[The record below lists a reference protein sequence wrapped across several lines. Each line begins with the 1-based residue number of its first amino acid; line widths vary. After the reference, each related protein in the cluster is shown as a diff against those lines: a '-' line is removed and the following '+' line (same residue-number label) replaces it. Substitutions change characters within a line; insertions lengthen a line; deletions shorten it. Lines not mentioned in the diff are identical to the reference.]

1 MEKMSDNA
9 LNTENASLSN
19 AIFNKANNKKQ
30 NKIILKAS
38 AGTGKTYRLSLEYI
52 ANLIRGTNYK
62 NIVVMT
68 FTKKATAEIKERI
81 YDFLYQIAFEKYDWV
96 GLENSLKELYGFS
109 DGEIPKE
116 NLQNVYFEMIKNK
129 DEIRIYTIDGFTNRI
144 FKNTIAPFF
153 GVYSYETID
162 QEDDKF
168 YNDIL
173 IKIIGNSYY
182 FEKFKFVLDE
192 EKDRKN
198 ISTYV
203 KVVKSLL
210 FMQEKFLLAGDNYKE
225 ANLALKNNKVNTSF
239 TENLENIFE
248 NVKEIAKVKN
258 KDVTEI
264 LSIKFIETYK
274 KFEELNQNNFDNSFV
289 QNKKIELI
297 LDKSNDIFDKGNIWN
312 GGKTRGNDVKELL
325 EEIKEEQDILREK
338 LSNYIFEKE
347 VLPTDRKIKE
357 LAKIVFDIAEQ
368 TKLSTK
374 RFTHADISTYT
385 YKFIFNR
392 ELGFVKT
399 DNKNNNTVTEDFLE
413 LIGGQIDT
421 IMIDEFQDTS
431 ILQWKILQLLLSS
444 AKNIICVGDEKQS
457 IYNWRGGEK
466 ELFEK
471 LEKLIDGDVQNLE
484 KSYRSYK
491 QIIENVNKIFTN
503 YNENWKY
510 ANSSYRDDED
520 YQKGYFGYYFQE
532 RKARYSDDEE
542 KPEKAYEEMIRNLKD
557 GKIQNLGKS
566 CIICRGNKELSEITA
581 RLNEEK
587 IPFTLESNSSILDYR
602 AVKPLYKLIKF
613 FVYHNFIY
621 LLEFM
626 RSDLIGCLNEHVK
639 YLVENKDLIEK
650 YITKNNNFSEKN
662 LKNKNSFEDFVE
674 NLENFEEKEN
684 LREYK
689 NIDFL
694 ERNGLSFVK
703 TLEKIKELYKL
714 SVNLNDKYLK
724 ENFSKKIV
732 QTFDVTSFY
741 STNSDIKNIFQFF
754 NILKEF
760 DNLYEFVVHIEEE
773 KENLRQ
779 ISSSDENA
787 INLMTIHKS
796 KGLEFDTI
804 IYYRKGK
811 TAGNSFKTFETY
823 FDYDE
828 TFSNVTN
835 FLITFSKYAKNV
847 KQIKEYGIIAD
858 KNSQKEKME
867 EINADYVALT
877 RAKKNLLLYFE
888 AFVTKNGYSDD
899 LVNKLIDVYDENV
912 EFEIGKITETERKN
926 IENLKENILNDK
938 NKISNKILKTY
949 FSDDKFKIKKSSIT
963 LEKEFKRK
971 KGLAMHY
978 YFEHILTDV
987 ENDTKIAKSA
997 LLSRYGNM
1005 LGKKIVEEL
1014 IVRMDKFIGKNSDIY
1029 DKKYKVYTEFEIY
1042 DSEGRKRIID
1052 RINIDEEN
1060 KKIYIYDYK
1069 TGFEPETNEK
1079 YQEQINEYRNI
1090 LSEKISGN
1098 YEIDVKLLEV

>member
-1 MEKMSDNA
+1 MMKINNGNDN
-9 LNTENASLSN
+9 
-19 AIFNKANNKKQ
+19 KQ

-52 ANLIRGTNYK
+52 ANLIRGVNYK

-81 YDFLYQIAFEKYDWV
+81 YDFLYQIAFEKYDWI
-96 GLENSLKELYGFS
+96 GLEDSLKELYGFS
-109 DGEIPKE
+109 DSEILKR
-116 NLQNVYFEMIKNK
+116 NLQDIYFEMIKNK

-144 FKNTIAPFF
+144 FKNTIAPYF
-153 GVYSYETID
+153 GIYNYETID
-162 QEDDKF
+162 KEEDEF

-182 FEKFKFVLDE
+182 FEKFKFILNE

-203 KVVKSLL
+203 KIVKSLL
-210 FMQEKFLLAGDNYKE
+210 DMQEKFLLAGDNYKE
-225 ANLALKNNKVNTSF
+225 ANLILKNNKSSRSF
-239 TENLENIFE
+239 VENFENIFE
-248 NVKEIAKVKN
+248 NVKKIAEIKGK
-258 KDVTEI
+258 KVTEI
-264 LSIKFIETYK
+264 LNGKFTDIFK
-274 KFEELNQNNFDNSFV
+274 KFEELNQNNSDISIV

-297 LDKSNDIFDKGNIWN
+297 LEKSDDIFGTGNIWD
-312 GGKTRGNDVKELL
+312 GGKTRGKDVKELL
-325 EEIKEEQDILREK
+325 DEMKEEQDILREK
-338 LSNYIFEKE
+338 ISNYIFNEE

-357 LAKIVFDIAEQ
+357 LAKIIFDIAEQ

-374 RFTHADISTYT
+374 RFTHTDISTYT
-385 YKFIFNR
+385 YKFIFDK

-399 DNKNNNTVTEDFLE
+399 DNNNSNAVTEDFLE

-431 ILQWKILQLLLSS
+431 ILQWKILELLLSS

-466 ELFEK
+466 ELFEN
-471 LEKLIDGDVQNLE
+471 LENLIGGNVQNLE

-510 ANSSYRDDED
+510 INSLYRDDED
-520 YQKGYFGYYFQE
+520 YQRGYFGYYFQE
-532 RKARYSDDEE
+532 RKSRYNEDEE
-542 KPEKAYEEMIRNLKD
+542 KPEKAYEEMIRNLKE
-557 GKIQNLGKS
+557 GKIQNFGKS

-626 RSDLIGCLNEHVK
+626 RSDLIGCLNDHVK
-639 YLVENKDLIEK
+639 YLVENKELIEK
-650 YITKNNNFSEKN
+650 YITKNIKLPSKN
-662 LKNKNSFEDFVE
+662 LRSKNSFEYFVE
-674 NLENFEEKEN
+674 NLENFEKKEN
-684 LREYK
+684 LLEYK
-689 NIDFL
+689 NINFM
-694 ERNGLSFVK
+694 ERNGLSFSEI
-703 TLEKIKELYKL
+703 LEKIKELYKL
-714 SVNLNDKYLK
+714 SINLNDKYAK
-724 ENFSKKIV
+724 ENFSKKII
-732 QTFDVTSFY
+732 QDFGVTSFY

-760 DNLYEFVVHIEEE
+760 DNLYEFVVHIEDE
-773 KENLRQ
+773 KDDLKQ

-811 TAGNSFKTFETY
+811 TGGNNFKTFETY

-828 TFSNVTN
+828 NFTNVTN

-847 KQIKEYGIIAD
+847 KNIKEYGIIAE
-858 KNSQKEKME
+858 KNVQKEKME

-888 AFVTKNGYSDD
+888 AYITKNGYSDD
-899 LVNKLIDVYDENV
+899 LIKKLIDVYDENT
-912 EFEIGKITETERKN
+912 EFGIGEITETERKIVSN
-926 IENLKENILNDK
+926 SENLKENAKLDE
-938 NKISNKILKTY
+938 NKINNKILKTY

-978 YFEHILTDV
+978 YFEHILNDLETD
-987 ENDTKIAKSA
+987 KLIAKSA

-1014 IVRMDKFIGKNSDIY
+1014 IVRMEKFIEKNSDIY
-1029 DKKYKVYTEFEIY
+1029 NEKYKVYTEFEIY

-1079 YQEQINEYRNI
+1079 YQEQINEYRDI
-1090 LSEKISGN
+1090 LSKKVSAD

>member
-1 MEKMSDNA
+1 MMKINNVNDN
-9 LNTENASLSN
+9 
-19 AIFNKANNKKQ
+19 KQ

-52 ANLIRGTNYK
+52 ANLIRGVNYK

-81 YDFLYQIAFEKYDWV
+81 YDFLYQIAFEKYDWI
-96 GLENSLKELYGFS
+96 GLEESLKELYGFS
-109 DGEIPKE
+109 NSEILKE

-144 FKNTIAPFF
+144 FKNTITPYF
-153 GVYSYETID
+153 GIYNYETID
-162 QEDDKF
+162 KEEDEF

-173 IKIIGNSYY
+173 IKIIENSYY
-182 FEKFKFVLDE
+182 FEKFKFILNE

-203 KVVKSLL
+203 KIVKSLL
-210 FMQEKFLLAGDNYKE
+210 DMQEKFLLAGGNYKE
-225 ANLALKNNKVNTSF
+225 ANLILRNNKSSRNFV
-239 TENLENIFE
+239 ENFENIFE
-248 NVKEIAKVKN
+248 NVKKIAEIKGKTT
-258 KDVTEI
+258 TEI
-264 LSIKFIETYK
+264 LSVKFTDLFK
-274 KFEELNQNNFDNSFV
+274 KFEELNQDSFDTSSV

-297 LDKSNDIFDKGNIWN
+297 LEKSDDIFAKGNIWN
-312 GGKTRGNDVKELL
+312 GKKTGGKDAKDLL
-325 EEIKEEQDILREK
+325 DEMAEEQEILRGK
-338 LSNYIFEKE
+338 ISNYIFNEE
-347 VLPTDRKIKE
+347 VLPTDKKIKE
-357 LAKIVFDIAEQ
+357 LARIIFDIAEQ
-368 TKLSTK
+368 TKLNTK
-374 RFTHADISTYT
+374 RFTHTDISTYT
-385 YKFIFNR
+385 YKFIFDK

-399 DNKNNNTVTEDFLE
+399 DNNNSNAVTEDFLE

-431 ILQWKILQLLLSS
+431 ILQWKILELMLSS

-466 ELFEK
+466 ELFEN
-471 LEKLIDGDVQNLE
+471 LENLIGGNVQNLE

-510 ANSSYRDDED
+510 TNSLYRDDEE
-520 YQKGYFGYYFQE
+520 YQRGYFGYYFQE
-532 RKARYSDDEE
+532 RKSRYNEDEE
-542 KPEKAYEEMIRNLKD
+542 KPEKAYEEMIRNLKE
-557 GKIQNLGKS
+557 GKIQNFGKS
-566 CIICRGNKELSEITA
+566 CIICRGNRELAEITA

-587 IPFTLESNSSILDYR
+587 IPFTLESNSSIMDYR

-626 RSDLIGCLNEHVK
+626 RSDLIGCLNDHVK
-639 YLVENKDLIEK
+639 YLVENKELIEK
-650 YITKNNNFSEKN
+650 YITKNIKLSSKN
-662 LKNKNSFEDFVE
+662 LRSKNSFEYFVE
-674 NLENFEEKEN
+674 NLENFEKKEN
-684 LREYK
+684 LLEYK
-689 NIDFL
+689 NIDFM
-694 ERNGLSFVK
+694 ERNGLSFSEI
-703 TLEKIKELYKL
+703 LEKIKELYKL
-714 SVNLNDKYLK
+714 SINLNDKYAK
-724 ENFSKKIV
+724 ENFSKKII
-732 QTFDVTSFY
+732 QDFDVTSFY

-760 DNLYEFVVHIEEE
+760 DNLYEFVVHIEDE
-773 KENLRQ
+773 KDNLKQ

-811 TAGNSFKTFETY
+811 TGGNNFKTFETY

-828 TFSNVTN
+828 NFTNVTN
-835 FLITFSKYAKNV
+835 FLITFSKYAKNL
-847 KQIKEYGIIAD
+847 KNIKEYGIIAE
-858 KNSQKEKME
+858 KNVQKEKME

-888 AFVTKNGYSDD
+888 AYITKNGYSDD
-899 LVNKLIDVYDENV
+899 LVNKLIDVYDENT
-912 EFEIGKITETERKN
+912 EFGIGEITETERKIVSN
-926 IENLKENILNDK
+926 SENLKENTKLEE
-938 NKISNKILKTY
+938 NKINNKILKTY
-949 FSDDKFKIKKSSIT
+949 FSEDKFKIKKSSIT

-978 YFEHILTDV
+978 YFEHISNNL
-987 ENDTKIAKSA
+987 ENDKLIAKSA

-1014 IVRMDKFIGKNSDIY
+1014 IVRMEKFIEKNSDIY
-1029 DKKYKVYTEFEIY
+1029 NEKYKVYTEFEIY
-1042 DSEGRKRIID
+1042 DSEGKKRIID
-1052 RINIDEEN
+1052 RINIDENN

-1079 YQEQINEYRNI
+1079 YQEQINEYKDI
-1090 LSEKISGN
+1090 LSKKVSAD
-1098 YEIDVKLLEV
+1098 YEIDVQLLEV

>member
-1 MEKMSDNA
+1 MMKINNVNDN
-9 LNTENASLSN
+9 
-19 AIFNKANNKKQ
+19 KQ

-52 ANLIRGTNYK
+52 ANLIRGVNYK

-81 YDFLYQIAFEKYDWV
+81 YDFLYQIAFEKYDWI
-96 GLENSLKELYGFS
+96 GLEESLKELYGFS
-109 DGEIPKE
+109 DSEILKE

-144 FKNTIAPFF
+144 FKNTIAPYF
-153 GVYSYETID
+153 GIYNYETID
-162 QEDDKF
+162 KEEDEF

-173 IKIIGNSYY
+173 IKIIENSYY
-182 FEKFKFVLDE
+182 FKKFKFILNE

-203 KVVKSLL
+203 KIVKSLL
-210 FMQEKFLLAGDNYKE
+210 DMQEKFLLAGDNYKE
-225 ANLALKNNKVNTSF
+225 VNLILRNNKSSRSF
-239 TENLENIFE
+239 VENFENIFE
-248 NVKEIAKVKN
+248 NVKKIAEIKGKTT
-258 KDVTEI
+258 TEI
-264 LSIKFIETYK
+264 LSVKFTDLFK
-274 KFEELNQNNFDNSFV
+274 KFEELNQDSFDTSSV

-297 LDKSNDIFDKGNIWN
+297 LEKSDDIFAKGNIWN
-312 GGKTRGNDVKELL
+312 GKKTGGKDAKDLL
-325 EEIKEEQDILREK
+325 DEMAEEQEILRGK
-338 LSNYIFEKE
+338 ISNYIFNEE
-347 VLPTDRKIKE
+347 VLPTDKKIKE
-357 LAKIVFDIAEQ
+357 LAKIIFDIAEQ
-368 TKLSTK
+368 MKLNTK
-374 RFTHADISTYT
+374 RFTHTDISTYT
-385 YKFIFNR
+385 YKFIFDK

-399 DNKNNNTVTEDFLE
+399 DNNNSSTVTEDFLE

-421 IMIDEFQDTS
+421 IMIDEFQDTN
-431 ILQWKILQLLLSS
+431 ILQWKILELLLSS

-466 ELFEK
+466 ELFEN
-471 LEKLIDGDVQNLE
+471 LENLIGGNVQNLE

-510 ANSSYRDDED
+510 ANSLYRDDEE
-520 YQKGYFGYYFQE
+520 YQRGYFGYYFQE
-532 RKARYSDDEE
+532 RKSRYNEDEE
-542 KPEKAYEEMIRNLKD
+542 KPEKAYEEMIRNLKE
-557 GKIQNLGKS
+557 GKIQNFGKS

-626 RSDLIGCLNEHVK
+626 RSDLIGCLNDHVK
-639 YLVENKDLIEK
+639 YLVENKELIEK
-650 YITKNNNFSEKN
+650 YITKNIKLPSKN
-662 LKNKNSFEDFVE
+662 LKSKNSFEYFVE
-674 NLENFEEKEN
+674 NLENFEKKEN
-684 LREYK
+684 LLEYK
-689 NIDFL
+689 NIDFM
-694 ERNGLSFVK
+694 ERNGLSFSEI
-703 TLEKIKELYKL
+703 LEKIKELYKL
-714 SVNLNDKYLK
+714 SINLNNKYAK
-724 ENFSKKIV
+724 ENFSKKII
-732 QTFDVTSFY
+732 QDFDVTSFY

-760 DNLYEFVVHIEEE
+760 DNLYEFVVHIEDE
-773 KENLRQ
+773 KDNLKQ

-811 TAGNSFKTFETY
+811 AGGNNFKTFETY

-828 TFSNVTN
+828 NFTNVTN
-835 FLITFSKYAKNV
+835 FLITFSKYAKNL
-847 KQIKEYGIIAD
+847 KNIKEYGIIAE
-858 KNSQKEKME
+858 KNVQKEKME

-888 AFVTKNGYSDD
+888 AYITKNGYSDD
-899 LVNKLIDVYDENV
+899 LVNKLIDVYDENT
-912 EFEIGKITETERKN
+912 EFGIGEITETERKIVSN
-926 IENLKENILNDK
+926 SENLKENAKLEE
-938 NKISNKILKTY
+938 NKINNKILKTY
-949 FSDDKFKIKKSSIT
+949 FSEDKFKIKKSSIT
-963 LEKEFKRK
+963 LENEFKRK

-978 YFEHILTDV
+978 YFEHISNNL
-987 ENDTKIAKSA
+987 ENDKLIAKSA

-1014 IVRMDKFIGKNSDIY
+1014 IVRMEKFIEKNSDIY
-1029 DKKYKVYTEFEIY
+1029 NEKYKVYTEFEIY

-1079 YQEQINEYRNI
+1079 YQEQINEYRDI
-1090 LSEKISGN
+1090 LSKKVSAD
-1098 YEIDVKLLEV
+1098 YEIDIQLLEV

>member
-1 MEKMSDNA
+1 MKINNENDN
-9 LNTENASLSN
+9 
-19 AIFNKANNKKQ
+19 KQ

-52 ANLIRGTNYK
+52 ANLIRGVNYK

-81 YDFLYQIAFEKYDWV
+81 YDFLYQIAFEKYDWI

-109 DGEIPKE
+109 ASEILKE
-116 NLQNVYFEMIKNK
+116 NLQNIYFEMIKNK

-144 FKNTIAPFF
+144 FKNTIAPYF
-153 GVYSYETID
+153 GIYNYETID
-162 QEDDKF
+162 KEEDEF

-182 FEKFKFVLDE
+182 FEKFKFILNE

-203 KVVKSLL
+203 KIVKSLL
-210 FMQEKFLLAGDNYKE
+210 DMQEKFLLAGDNYKE
-225 ANLALKNNKVNTSF
+225 ANLILKNNKSSRSF
-239 TENLENIFE
+239 VENFENIFE
-248 NVKEIAKVKN
+248 NVKKIAEIKGKTT
-258 KDVTEI
+258 TEI
-264 LSIKFIETYK
+264 LSVKFTDVFK
-274 KFEELNQNNFDNSFV
+274 KFEELNQDSFDTSSV

-297 LDKSNDIFDKGNIWN
+297 LEKSDDIFAKGNIWN
-312 GGKTRGNDVKELL
+312 GKKTGGKDAKDLL
-325 EEIKEEQDILREK
+325 DEMAEEQEILRGK
-338 LSNYIFEKE
+338 ISNYIFNEE
-347 VLPTDRKIKE
+347 VLPTDKKIKE
-357 LAKIVFDIAEQ
+357 LAKIIFDIAEQ
-368 TKLSTK
+368 MKLNTK
-374 RFTHADISTYT
+374 RFTHTDISTYT
-385 YKFIFNR
+385 YKFIFDK

-399 DNKNNNTVTEDFLE
+399 DNNNSSTVTEDFLE

-431 ILQWKILQLLLSS
+431 ILQWKILELLLSS

-466 ELFEK
+466 ELFEN
-471 LEKLIDGDVQNLE
+471 LENLIGGNVQNLE

-510 ANSSYRDDED
+510 TNSLYRDDKD
-520 YQKGYFGYYFQE
+520 YQRGYFGYYFQE
-532 RKARYSDDEE
+532 RKSRYNEDEE
-542 KPEKAYEEMIRNLKD
+542 KPQKAYEEMIRNLKE
-557 GKIQNLGKS
+557 GKIQNFGKS
-566 CIICRGNKELSEITA
+566 CIICRGNRELAEITT

-613 FVYHNFIY
+613 LVYHNFIY

-626 RSDLIGCLNEHVK
+626 RSDLIGCLNDHVK
-639 YLVENKDLIEK
+639 YLVENKELIEK
-650 YITKNNNFSEKN
+650 YITKNIKLPSKN
-662 LKNKNSFEDFVE
+662 LKSKNSFEYFVE
-674 NLENFEEKEN
+674 NLENFEKKEN
-684 LREYK
+684 LLEYK
-689 NIDFL
+689 NIDFM
-694 ERNGLSFVK
+694 ERNGLSFSEI
-703 TLEKIKELYKL
+703 LEKIKELYKL
-714 SVNLNDKYLK
+714 SINLNDKYAK
-724 ENFSKKIV
+724 ENFSKKII
-732 QTFDVTSFY
+732 QDFGVTSFY

-760 DNLYEFVVHIEEE
+760 DNLYEFVVHIEDE
-773 KENLRQ
+773 KDNLKQ

-811 TAGNSFKTFETY
+811 TGGNNFKTFETY

-828 TFSNVTN
+828 NFTNVTN
-835 FLITFSKYAKNV
+835 FLITFSKYAKNL
-847 KQIKEYGIIAD
+847 KNIKEYGIIAE
-858 KNSQKEKME
+858 KNVQKEKME

-888 AFVTKNGYSDD
+888 AYITKNGYSDD
-899 LVNKLIDVYDENV
+899 LVNKLIDVYDENT
-912 EFEIGKITETERKN
+912 EFEIGEMTETERKIASN
-926 IENLKENILNDK
+926 SENLKENAKLEEK
-938 NKISNKILKTY
+938 KINNKILKTY
-949 FSDDKFKIKKSSIT
+949 FSEDKFKIKKSSIT
-963 LEKEFKRK
+963 LENEFKRK

-978 YFEHILTDV
+978 YFEHISNNL
-987 ENDTKIAKSA
+987 ENDKLIAKSA

-1014 IVRMDKFIGKNSDIY
+1014 IVRMEKFIEKNSDIY
-1029 DKKYKVYTEFEIY
+1029 NEKYKVYTEFEIY

-1079 YQEQINEYRNI
+1079 YQEQINEYRDI
-1090 LSEKISGN
+1090 LSKKVSAD
-1098 YEIDVKLLEV
+1098 YEIDIQLLEV

>member
-1 MEKMSDNA
+1 MKINNGNDN
-9 LNTENASLSN
+9 
-19 AIFNKANNKKQ
+19 KQ

-52 ANLIRGTNYK
+52 ANLIRGVNYK

-81 YDFLYQIAFEKYDWV
+81 YDFLYQIAFEKYDWI
-96 GLENSLKELYGFS
+96 GLEDSLKELYGFS
-109 DGEIPKE
+109 DSEILKR
-116 NLQNVYFEMIKNK
+116 NLQDIYFEMIKNK

-144 FKNTIAPFF
+144 FKNTIAPYF
-153 GVYSYETID
+153 GIYNYETID
-162 QEDDKF
+162 KEEDEF

-182 FEKFKFVLDE
+182 FEKFKFILNE

-203 KVVKSLL
+203 KIVKSLL
-210 FMQEKFLLAGDNYKE
+210 DMQEKFLLAGDNYKE
-225 ANLALKNNKVNTSF
+225 ANLILKNNKSSRSF
-239 TENLENIFE
+239 VENFENIFE
-248 NVKEIAKVKN
+248 NVKKIAEIKGK
-258 KDVTEI
+258 KVTEI
-264 LSIKFIETYK
+264 LNGKFTDIFK
-274 KFEELNQNNFDNSFV
+274 KFEELNQNNSDISIV

-297 LDKSNDIFDKGNIWN
+297 LEKSDDIFGTGNIWD
-312 GGKTRGNDVKELL
+312 GGKTRGKDVKELL
-325 EEIKEEQDILREK
+325 DEMKEEQDILREK
-338 LSNYIFEKE
+338 ISNYIFNEE

-357 LAKIVFDIAEQ
+357 LAKIIFDIAEQ

-374 RFTHADISTYT
+374 RFTHTDISTYT
-385 YKFIFNR
+385 YKFIFDK

-399 DNKNNNTVTEDFLE
+399 DNNNSNAVTEDFLE

-431 ILQWKILQLLLSS
+431 ILQWKILELLLSS

-466 ELFEK
+466 ELFEN
-471 LEKLIDGDVQNLE
+471 LENLIGGNVQNLE

-510 ANSSYRDDED
+510 INSLYRDDED
-520 YQKGYFGYYFQE
+520 YQRGYFGYYFQE
-532 RKARYSDDEE
+532 RKSRYNEDEE
-542 KPEKAYEEMIRNLKD
+542 KPEKAYEEMIRNLKE
-557 GKIQNLGKS
+557 GKIQNFGKS

-626 RSDLIGCLNEHVK
+626 RSDLIGCLNDHVK
-639 YLVENKDLIEK
+639 YLVENKELIEK
-650 YITKNNNFSEKN
+650 YITKNIKLPSKN
-662 LKNKNSFEDFVE
+662 LRSKNSFEYFVE
-674 NLENFEEKEN
+674 NLENFEKKEN
-684 LREYK
+684 LLEYK
-689 NIDFL
+689 NINFM
-694 ERNGLSFVK
+694 ERNGLSFSEI
-703 TLEKIKELYKL
+703 LEKIKELYKL
-714 SVNLNDKYLK
+714 SINLNDKYAK
-724 ENFSKKIV
+724 ENFSKKII
-732 QTFDVTSFY
+732 QDFGVTSFY

-760 DNLYEFVVHIEEE
+760 DNLYEFVVHIEDE
-773 KENLRQ
+773 KDDLKQ

-811 TAGNSFKTFETY
+811 TGGNNFKTFETY

-828 TFSNVTN
+828 NFTNVTN

-847 KQIKEYGIIAD
+847 KNIKEYGIIAE
-858 KNSQKEKME
+858 KNVQKEKME

-888 AFVTKNGYSDD
+888 AYITKNGYSDD
-899 LVNKLIDVYDENV
+899 LIKKLIDVYDENT
-912 EFEIGKITETERKN
+912 EFGIGEITETERKIVSN
-926 IENLKENILNDK
+926 SENLKENAKLDE
-938 NKISNKILKTY
+938 NKINNKILKTY

-978 YFEHILTDV
+978 YFEHILNDLETD
-987 ENDTKIAKSA
+987 KLIAKSA

-1014 IVRMDKFIGKNSDIY
+1014 IVRMEKFIEKNSDIY
-1029 DKKYKVYTEFEIY
+1029 NEKYKVYTEFEIY

-1079 YQEQINEYRNI
+1079 YQEQINEYRDI
-1090 LSEKISGN
+1090 LSKKVSAD

>member
-1 MEKMSDNA
+1 MMKINNGNDN
-9 LNTENASLSN
+9 
-19 AIFNKANNKKQ
+19 KQ

-52 ANLIRGTNYK
+52 ANLIRGVNYK

-81 YDFLYQIAFEKYDWV
+81 YDFLYQIAFEKYDWI
-96 GLENSLKELYGFS
+96 GLEDSLKELYGFS
-109 DGEIPKE
+109 DSEILKR
-116 NLQNVYFEMIKNK
+116 NLQDIYFEMIKNK

-144 FKNTIAPFF
+144 FKNTIAPYF
-153 GVYSYETID
+153 GIYNYETID
-162 QEDDKF
+162 KEEDEF

-182 FEKFKFVLDE
+182 FEKFKFILNE

-203 KVVKSLL
+203 KIVKSLL
-210 FMQEKFLLAGDNYKE
+210 DMQEKFLLAGDNYKE
-225 ANLALKNNKVNTSF
+225 ANLILKNNKSSRSF
-239 TENLENIFE
+239 VENFENIFE
-248 NVKEIAKVKN
+248 NVKKIAEIKGK
-258 KDVTEI
+258 KVTEI
-264 LSIKFIETYK
+264 LNGKFTDIFK
-274 KFEELNQNNFDNSFV
+274 KFEELNQNNSDISIV

-297 LDKSNDIFDKGNIWN
+297 LEKSDDIFGTGNIWD
-312 GGKTRGNDVKELL
+312 GGKTRGKDVKELL
-325 EEIKEEQDILREK
+325 DEMKEEQDILREK
-338 LSNYIFEKE
+338 ISNYIFNEE

-357 LAKIVFDIAEQ
+357 LAKIIFDIAEQ

-374 RFTHADISTYT
+374 RFTHTDISTYT
-385 YKFIFNR
+385 YKFIFDK

-399 DNKNNNTVTEDFLE
+399 DNNNSNAVTEDFLE

-431 ILQWKILQLLLSS
+431 ILQWKILELLLSS

-466 ELFEK
+466 ELFEN
-471 LEKLIDGDVQNLE
+471 LENLIGGNVQNLE

-510 ANSSYRDDED
+510 INSLYRDDED
-520 YQKGYFGYYFQE
+520 YQRGYFGYYFQE
-532 RKARYSDDEE
+532 RKSRYNEDEE
-542 KPEKAYEEMIRNLKD
+542 KPEKAYEEMIRNLKE
-557 GKIQNLGKS
+557 GKIQNFGKS

-626 RSDLIGCLNEHVK
+626 RSDLIGCLNDHVK
-639 YLVENKDLIEK
+639 YLVENKELIEK
-650 YITKNNNFSEKN
+650 YITKNIKLPSKN
-662 LKNKNSFEDFVE
+662 LRSKNSFEYFVE
-674 NLENFEEKEN
+674 NLENFEKKEN
-684 LREYK
+684 LLEYK
-689 NIDFL
+689 NINFM
-694 ERNGLSFVK
+694 ERNGLSFSEI
-703 TLEKIKELYKL
+703 LEKIKELYKL
-714 SVNLNDKYLK
+714 SINLNDKYAK
-724 ENFSKKIV
+724 ENFSKKII
-732 QTFDVTSFY
+732 QDFDVTSFY

-760 DNLYEFVVHIEEE
+760 DNLYEFVVHIEDE
-773 KENLRQ
+773 KDNLKQ

-811 TAGNSFKTFETY
+811 TGGNNFKTFETY

-828 TFSNVTN
+828 NFTNVTN

-847 KQIKEYGIIAD
+847 KNIKEYGIIAE
-858 KNSQKEKME
+858 KNVQKEKME

-888 AFVTKNGYSDD
+888 AYITKNGYSDD
-899 LVNKLIDVYDENV
+899 LIKKLIDVYDENT
-912 EFEIGKITETERKN
+912 EFGIGEITEAERKIVSN
-926 IENLKENILNDK
+926 SENLKENAKLEE
-938 NKISNKILKTY
+938 NKINNKILKTY

-978 YFEHILTDV
+978 YFEHISNNL
-987 ENDTKIAKSA
+987 ENDKLIAKSA

-1014 IVRMDKFIGKNSDIY
+1014 IVRMEKFIEKNSDIY
-1029 DKKYKVYTEFEIY
+1029 DEKYKVYTEFEIY

-1079 YQEQINEYRNI
+1079 YQEQINEYRDI
-1090 LSEKISGN
+1090 LSKKVSTD

>member
-1 MEKMSDNA
+1 MKINNGNDN
-9 LNTENASLSN
+9 
-19 AIFNKANNKKQ
+19 KQ

-52 ANLIRGTNYK
+52 ANLIRGVNYK

-81 YDFLYQIAFEKYDWV
+81 YDFLYQIAFEKYDWI
-96 GLENSLKELYGFS
+96 GLEDSLKELYGFS
-109 DGEIPKE
+109 DSEILKE

-144 FKNTIAPFF
+144 FKNTIAPYF
-153 GVYSYETID
+153 GIYNYETID
-162 QEDDKF
+162 KEEDEF

-182 FEKFKFVLDE
+182 FEKFKFILNE

-203 KVVKSLL
+203 KIVKSLL
-210 FMQEKFLLAGDNYKE
+210 DMQEKFLLAGDNYKE
-225 ANLALKNNKVNTSF
+225 ANLILRNNKSSRSF
-239 TENLENIFE
+239 VENFENIFE
-248 NVKEIAKVKN
+248 NVKKIAEIKEKTA
-258 KDVTEI
+258 TEI
-264 LSIKFIETYK
+264 LSVKFTDIFK
-274 KFEELNQNNFDNSFV
+274 KFEELNQNNFDISAM
-289 QNKKIELI
+289 QDKKIKLI
-297 LDKSNDIFDKGNIWN
+297 LEKSDDIFGTGNIWD
-312 GGKTRGNDVKELL
+312 GGKTRGKDVKELL
-325 EEIKEEQDILREK
+325 DEMKEEQDILREK
-338 LSNYIFEKE
+338 VSNYIFNEE

-357 LAKIVFDIAEQ
+357 LAKIIFDIAEQ

-374 RFTHADISTYT
+374 RFTHTDISTYT
-385 YKFIFNR
+385 YKFIFDK

-399 DNKNNNTVTEDFLE
+399 DNNNSSSTVTEDFLE

-431 ILQWKILQLLLSS
+431 ILQWKILELLLSS

-466 ELFEK
+466 ELFEN
-471 LEKLIDGDVQNLE
+471 LENLIGGNVQNLE

-510 ANSSYRDDED
+510 TNSLYRDDED
-520 YQKGYFGYYFQE
+520 YQRGYFGYYFQE
-532 RKARYSDDEE
+532 RKSRYNEDEE
-542 KPEKAYEEMIRNLKD
+542 KPEKAYEEMIRNLKE
-557 GKIQNLGKS
+557 GKIQNFGKS

-626 RSDLIGCLNEHVK
+626 RSDLIGCLNDHVK
-639 YLVENKDLIEK
+639 YLVENKELIEK
-650 YITKNNNFSEKN
+650 YITKNIKLSSKN
-662 LKNKNSFEDFVE
+662 LKSKNSFEYFVE
-674 NLENFEEKEN
+674 NLKNFEKKEN
-684 LREYK
+684 LLEYK
-689 NIDFL
+689 NIDFM
-694 ERNGLSFVK
+694 ERNGLSFSEI
-703 TLEKIKELYKL
+703 LEKIKELYKL
-714 SVNLNDKYLK
+714 SINLNDKYVK
-724 ENFSKKIV
+724 ENFSKKII
-732 QTFDVTSFY
+732 QDFEVTSFY

-760 DNLYEFVVHIEEE
+760 DNLYEFVVHIEDE
-773 KENLRQ
+773 KDNLKQ

-804 IYYRKGK
+804 IYYRKAK
-811 TAGNSFKTFETY
+811 TGGNNFKIFETY

-828 TFSNVTN
+828 NFTNVTN
-835 FLITFSKYAKNV
+835 FLITFSKYAKNL
-847 KQIKEYGIIAD
+847 KNIKEYGIIAE
-858 KNSQKEKME
+858 KNVQKEKME

-888 AFVTKNGYSDD
+888 AYITKNGYSDD
-899 LVNKLIDVYDENV
+899 LVNKLIDVYDENT
-912 EFEIGKITETERKN
+912 EFEIGEITETERKIVSN
-926 IENLKENILNDK
+926 SENLKENTKLEE
-938 NKISNKILKTY
+938 NKINNKILKTY
-949 FSDDKFKIKKSSIT
+949 FDDDKFVVKKSSIT

-978 YFEHILTDV
+978 YFEHISNNL
-987 ENDTKIAKSA
+987 ENDKLIAKSA

-1014 IVRMDKFIGKNSDIY
+1014 IVRMEKFIEKNSDIY
-1029 DKKYKVYTEFEIY
+1029 DEKYKVYTEFEVY
-1042 DSEGRKRIID
+1042 DSEGKKRIID

-1079 YQEQINEYRNI
+1079 YQEQINEYRDI
-1090 LSEKISGN
+1090 LSKKVSAD

>member
-1 MEKMSDNA
+1 MMKINNVNDN
-9 LNTENASLSN
+9 
-19 AIFNKANNKKQ
+19 KQ

-52 ANLIRGTNYK
+52 ANLIRGVNYK

-81 YDFLYQIAFEKYDWV
+81 YDFLYQIAFEKYNWI

-109 DGEIPKE
+109 DSEILKE

-144 FKNTIAPFF
+144 FKNTIAPYF
-153 GVYSYETID
+153 GIYNYETID
-162 QEDDKF
+162 KEEDEF

-182 FEKFKFVLDE
+182 FEKFKFILNE

-203 KVVKSLL
+203 KIVKSLL
-210 FMQEKFLLAGDNYKE
+210 DMQEKFLLAGDNYKE
-225 ANLALKNNKVNTSF
+225 VNLILKNNKLNTSF
-239 TENLENIFE
+239 IQNFENIFE
-248 NVKEIAKVKN
+248 NVKKIAEIKGKN
-258 KDVTEI
+258 VAEI
-264 LSIKFIETYK
+264 LNGKFTDIFK
-274 KFEELNQNNFDNSFV
+274 KFEELNQNNFDISAM
-289 QNKKIELI
+289 QDKKIKLI
-297 LDKSNDIFDKGNIWN
+297 LEKSDDIFGTGNIWD
-312 GGKTRGNDVKELL
+312 GGKTRGKDVKELL
-325 EEIKEEQDILREK
+325 DEMKEEQDILQEK
-338 LSNYIFEKE
+338 VSNYIFNEE
-347 VLPTDRKIKE
+347 VLPTDKKIKE
-357 LAKIVFDIAEQ
+357 LAKIIFDIAEQ

-374 RFTHADISTYT
+374 RFTHTDISTYT
-385 YKFIFNR
+385 YKFIFDK

-399 DNKNNNTVTEDFLE
+399 DNNNSNAVTEDFLE

-431 ILQWKILQLLLSS
+431 ILQWKILELLLSS

-466 ELFEK
+466 ELFEN
-471 LEKLIDGDVQNLE
+471 LENLIGGNVQNLE

-510 ANSSYRDDED
+510 TNSLYRDDEE

-532 RKARYSDDEE
+532 RKSRYNEDEE
-542 KPEKAYEEMIRNLKD
+542 KPEKAYEEMIRNLKE
-557 GKIQNLGKS
+557 GKIQNFGKS
-566 CIICRGNKELSEITA
+566 CIICRGNRELSEITA

-626 RSDLIGCLNEHVK
+626 RSDLIGCLNDHVK
-639 YLVENKDLIEK
+639 YFVENKDLIEK
-650 YITKNNNFSEKN
+650 YITTNIDFSHKN
-662 LKNKNSFEDFVE
+662 LENENSFEYFVE

-684 LREYK
+684 LLKYK
-689 NIDFL
+689 NIDFM
-694 ERNGLSFVK
+694 ERNGLSFSE
-703 TLEKIKELYKL
+703 TLEKIKDLYKL
-714 SVNLNDKYLK
+714 SINLNDKYLK
-724 ENFSKKIV
+724 ENFSKKII
-732 QTFDVTSFY
+732 QDFDVTSFY

-760 DNLYEFVVHIEEE
+760 DNLYEFVVHIEDE
-773 KENLRQ
+773 KDNLRQ

-811 TAGNSFKTFETY
+811 TGGNNFKTFETY

-828 TFSNVTN
+828 NFASVTN

-847 KQIKEYGIIAD
+847 KNIKEYGIIAE
-858 KNSQKEKME
+858 KNAQKEKME

-888 AFVTKNGYSDD
+888 AYITKNGYSDD
-899 LVNKLIDVYDENV
+899 LVNKLIDVYNENT
-912 EFEIGKITETERKN
+912 EFGIGKITETERK
-926 IENLKENILNDK
+926 IHQIPENSNENAELCE
-938 NKISNKILKTY
+938 NKINNKILKTY

-978 YFEHILTDV
+978 YFEHILNNLKTD
-987 ENDTKIAKSA
+987 KLIAKSA

-1014 IVRMDKFIGKNSDIY
+1014 IVRMEKFIENNNNIY
-1029 DKKYKVYTEFEIY
+1029 DEKYKVYTEFEIY
-1042 DSEGRKRIID
+1042 DSDGKKRIID

-1079 YQEQINEYRNI
+1079 YQEQINEYRDI
-1090 LSEKISGN
+1090 LSKKVSTD

>member
-1 MEKMSDNA
+1 MMKINNVNDN
-9 LNTENASLSN
+9 
-19 AIFNKANNKKQ
+19 KQ

-52 ANLIRGTNYK
+52 ANLIRGVNYK

-81 YDFLYQIAFEKYDWV
+81 YDFLYQIAFEKYDWI
-96 GLENSLKELYGFS
+96 GLEESLKELYGFS
-109 DGEIPKE
+109 DSEILKE

-144 FKNTIAPFF
+144 FKNTIAPYF
-153 GVYSYETID
+153 GIYNYETID
-162 QEDDKF
+162 KEEDEF

-173 IKIIGNSYY
+173 IKIIENSYY
-182 FEKFKFVLDE
+182 FEKFKFILNE

-203 KVVKSLL
+203 KIVKSLL
-210 FMQEKFLLAGDNYKE
+210 DMQEKFLLAGDNYKE
-225 ANLALKNNKVNTSF
+225 VNLILRNNKSSRSF
-239 TENLENIFE
+239 VENFENIFE
-248 NVKEIAKVKN
+248 NVKKIAEIKGKTT
-258 KDVTEI
+258 TEI
-264 LSIKFIETYK
+264 LSVKFTDLFK
-274 KFEELNQNNFDNSFV
+274 KFEELNQDSFDTSSV

-297 LDKSNDIFDKGNIWN
+297 LEKSDDIFAKGNIWN
-312 GGKTRGNDVKELL
+312 GKKTGGKDAKDLL
-325 EEIKEEQDILREK
+325 DEMAEEQEILRGK
-338 LSNYIFEKE
+338 ISNYIFNEE
-347 VLPTDRKIKE
+347 VLPTDKKIKE
-357 LAKIVFDIAEQ
+357 LAKIIFDIAEQ
-368 TKLSTK
+368 MKLNTK
-374 RFTHADISTYT
+374 RFTHTDISTYT
-385 YKFIFNR
+385 YKFIFDK

-399 DNKNNNTVTEDFLE
+399 DNNNSSTVTEDFLE

-431 ILQWKILQLLLSS
+431 ILQWKILELLLSS

-466 ELFEK
+466 ELFEN
-471 LEKLIDGDVQNLE
+471 LENLIGGNVQNLE

-510 ANSSYRDDED
+510 ANSLYRDDEE
-520 YQKGYFGYYFQE
+520 YQRGYFGYYFQE
-532 RKARYSDDEE
+532 RKSRYNEDEE
-542 KPEKAYEEMIRNLKD
+542 KPEKAYEEMIRNLKE
-557 GKIQNLGKS
+557 GKIQNFGKS

-626 RSDLIGCLNEHVK
+626 RSDLIGCLNDHVK
-639 YLVENKDLIEK
+639 YLVENKELIEK
-650 YITKNNNFSEKN
+650 YITKNTKLSSKN
-662 LKNKNSFEDFVE
+662 LRSKNSFEYFVE
-674 NLENFEEKEN
+674 NLENFEKKEN
-684 LREYK
+684 LLEYK
-689 NIDFL
+689 NINFM
-694 ERNGLSFVK
+694 ERNGLLFSEI
-703 TLEKIKELYKL
+703 LEKIKELYKL
-714 SVNLNDKYLK
+714 SINLNDKYAK
-724 ENFSKKIV
+724 ENFSKKII
-732 QTFDVTSFY
+732 QDFGVTSFY

-760 DNLYEFVVHIEEE
+760 DNLYEFVVHIEDE
-773 KENLRQ
+773 KDNLKQ

-811 TAGNSFKTFETY
+811 TGGNNFKTFETY

-828 TFSNVTN
+828 NFTNVTN
-835 FLITFSKYAKNV
+835 FLITFSKYAKNL
-847 KQIKEYGIIAD
+847 KNIKEYGIIAE
-858 KNSQKEKME
+858 KNVQKEKME

-888 AFVTKNGYSDD
+888 AYITKNGYSDD
-899 LVNKLIDVYDENV
+899 LVNKLIDVYDENT
-912 EFEIGKITETERKN
+912 EFGIGEITETERKIVSN
-926 IENLKENILNDK
+926 SENLKENTKLEE
-938 NKISNKILKTY
+938 NKINNKILKTY
-949 FSDDKFKIKKSSIT
+949 FSEDKFKIKKSSIT
-963 LEKEFKRK
+963 LENEFKRK

-978 YFEHILTDV
+978 YFEHISNNL
-987 ENDTKIAKSA
+987 ENDKLIAKSA

-1014 IVRMDKFIGKNSDIY
+1014 IVRMEKFIEKNSDIY
-1029 DKKYKVYTEFEIY
+1029 NEKYKVYTEFEIY

-1079 YQEQINEYRNI
+1079 YQEQINEYRDI
-1090 LSEKISGN
+1090 LSKKVSED
-1098 YEIDVKLLEV
+1098 YEIDIQLLEV

>member
-1 MEKMSDNA
+1 MKINNGNDN
-9 LNTENASLSN
+9 
-19 AIFNKANNKKQ
+19 KQ

-52 ANLIRGTNYK
+52 ANLIRGVNYK

-81 YDFLYQIAFEKYDWV
+81 YDFLYQIAFEKYDWI
-96 GLENSLKELYGFS
+96 GLEDSLKELYGFS
-109 DGEIPKE
+109 DSEILKR
-116 NLQNVYFEMIKNK
+116 NLQDIYFEMIKNK

-144 FKNTIAPFF
+144 FKNTIAPYF
-153 GVYSYETID
+153 GIYNYETID
-162 QEDDKF
+162 KEEDEF

-182 FEKFKFVLDE
+182 FEKFKFILNE

-203 KVVKSLL
+203 KIVKSLL
-210 FMQEKFLLAGDNYKE
+210 DMQEKFLLAGDNYKE
-225 ANLALKNNKVNTSF
+225 ANLILKNNKSSRSF
-239 TENLENIFE
+239 VENFENIFE
-248 NVKEIAKVKN
+248 NVKKIAEIKGK
-258 KDVTEI
+258 KVTEI
-264 LSIKFIETYK
+264 LNGKFTDIFK
-274 KFEELNQNNFDNSFV
+274 KFEELNQNNSDISIV

-297 LDKSNDIFDKGNIWN
+297 LEKSDDIFGTGNIWD
-312 GGKTRGNDVKELL
+312 GGKTRGKDVKELL
-325 EEIKEEQDILREK
+325 DEMKEEQDILREK
-338 LSNYIFEKE
+338 ISNYIFNEE

-357 LAKIVFDIAEQ
+357 LAKIIFDIAEQ

-374 RFTHADISTYT
+374 RFTHTDISTYT
-385 YKFIFNR
+385 YKFIFDK

-399 DNKNNNTVTEDFLE
+399 DNNNSNAVTEDFLE

-431 ILQWKILQLLLSS
+431 ILQWKILELLLSS

-466 ELFEK
+466 ELFEN
-471 LEKLIDGDVQNLE
+471 LENLIGGNVQNLE

-510 ANSSYRDDED
+510 INSLYRDDED
-520 YQKGYFGYYFQE
+520 YQRGYFGYYFQE
-532 RKARYSDDEE
+532 RKSRYNEDEE
-542 KPEKAYEEMIRNLKD
+542 KPEKAYEEMIRNLKE
-557 GKIQNLGKS
+557 GKIQNFGKS

-626 RSDLIGCLNEHVK
+626 RSDLIGCLNDHVK
-639 YLVENKDLIEK
+639 YLVENKELIEK
-650 YITKNNNFSEKN
+650 YITKNIKLPSKN
-662 LKNKNSFEDFVE
+662 LRSKNSFEYFVE
-674 NLENFEEKEN
+674 NLENFEKKEN
-684 LREYK
+684 LLEYK
-689 NIDFL
+689 NINFM
-694 ERNGLSFVK
+694 ERNGLSFSEI
-703 TLEKIKELYKL
+703 LEKIKELYKL
-714 SVNLNDKYLK
+714 SINLNDKYAK
-724 ENFSKKIV
+724 ENFSKKII
-732 QTFDVTSFY
+732 QDFGVTSFY

-760 DNLYEFVVHIEEE
+760 DNLYEFVVHIEDE
-773 KENLRQ
+773 KDDLKQ

-811 TAGNSFKTFETY
+811 TGGNNFKTFETY

-828 TFSNVTN
+828 NFTNVTN

-847 KQIKEYGIIAD
+847 KNIKEYGIIAE
-858 KNSQKEKME
+858 KNVQKEKME

-888 AFVTKNGYSDD
+888 AYITKNGYSDD
-899 LVNKLIDVYDENV
+899 LIKKLIDVYDENT
-912 EFEIGKITETERKN
+912 EFGIGEITETERKIVSN
-926 IENLKENILNDK
+926 SENLKENAKLDE
-938 NKISNKILKTY
+938 NKINNKILKTY

-978 YFEHILTDV
+978 YFEHILNDLETD
-987 ENDTKIAKSA
+987 KLIAKSA

-1014 IVRMDKFIGKNSDIY
+1014 IVRMEKFIEKNSDIY
-1029 DKKYKVYTEFEIY
+1029 NEKYKVYTEFEIY

-1079 YQEQINEYRNI
+1079 YQEQINEYRDI
-1090 LSEKISGN
+1090 LSKKVSED
-1098 YEIDVKLLEV
+1098 YEIDIQLLEV

>member
-1 MEKMSDNA
+1 MMKINNVNDN
-9 LNTENASLSN
+9 
-19 AIFNKANNKKQ
+19 KQ

-52 ANLIRGTNYK
+52 ANLIRGVNYK

-81 YDFLYQIAFEKYDWV
+81 YDFLYQIAFEKYDWI

-109 DGEIPKE
+109 ASEILKG
-116 NLQNVYFEMIKNK
+116 NLQDIYFEMIKNK

-144 FKNTIAPFF
+144 FKNTIAPYF
-153 GVYSYETID
+153 GIYNYETID
-162 QEDDKF
+162 KEEDEF
-168 YNDIL
+168 YNDVL

-182 FEKFKFVLDE
+182 FEKFKFILNE

-203 KVVKSLL
+203 KIVKSLL
-210 FMQEKFLLAGDNYKE
+210 DMQEKFLLAGDNYKE
-225 ANLALKNNKVNTSF
+225 ANLILKNNKSSRSF
-239 TENLENIFE
+239 VENFENIFE
-248 NVKEIAKVKN
+248 NVKKIAEIKGK
-258 KDVTEI
+258 KVTEI
-264 LSIKFIETYK
+264 LNGKFTDIFK
-274 KFEELNQNNFDNSFV
+274 KFEELNQNNFDTSAV
-289 QNKKIELI
+289 QDKKIELI
-297 LDKSNDIFDKGNIWN
+297 LEKSEDIFAKGNIWDGKKT
-312 GGKTRGNDVKELL
+312 GGKDVKDLL
-325 EEIKEEQDILREK
+325 DEMKEEQDILREK
-338 LSNYIFEKE
+338 VSNYIFNEE
-347 VLPTDRKIKE
+347 VLPTDKKIKE
-357 LAKIVFDIAEQ
+357 LAKIIFDIAEH

-374 RFTHADISTYT
+374 RFTHTDISTYT
-385 YKFIFNR
+385 YKFIFDK

-399 DNKNNNTVTEDFLE
+399 DNNNSNAVTEDFLE

-431 ILQWKILQLLLSS
+431 ILQWKILELLLSS

-466 ELFEK
+466 ELFEN
-471 LEKLIDGDVQNLE
+471 LENLIGGNVQNLK

-510 ANSSYRDDED
+510 INSLYRDDED
-520 YQKGYFGYYFQE
+520 YQRGYFGYYFQE
-532 RKARYSDDEE
+532 RKSRYNEDEE
-542 KPEKAYEEMIRNLKD
+542 KPEKAYEEMIRNLKE
-557 GKIQNLGKS
+557 GKIQNFGKS

-613 FVYHNFIY
+613 FVYHNFVY

-626 RSDLIGCLNEHVK
+626 RSDLIGCLNDHVK
-639 YLVENKDLIEK
+639 YLVENKELIEK
-650 YITKNNNFSEKN
+650 YITKNIKSSIKN
-662 LKNKNSFEDFVE
+662 LKSKNSFEYFIE
-674 NLENFEEKEN
+674 NLENFEKKQN
-684 LREYK
+684 LMEYK
-689 NIDFL
+689 NIDFM
-694 ERNGLSFVK
+694 ERNGLSFSEI
-703 TLEKIKELYKL
+703 LEKIKQLYKL
-714 SVNLNDKYLK
+714 SINLNDKYAK
-724 ENFSKKIV
+724 ENFSKKII
-732 QTFDVTSFY
+732 QDFDVTSFY

-760 DNLYEFVVHIEEE
+760 DNLYEFVVHIEDE
-773 KENLRQ
+773 KDNLKQ

-811 TAGNSFKTFETY
+811 TGGNNFKTFETY

-828 TFSNVTN
+828 NFTNVTN
-835 FLITFSKYAKNV
+835 FLITFSKYAKNL
-847 KQIKEYGIIAD
+847 KNIKEYGIIAE
-858 KNSQKEKME
+858 KNVQKEKME

-888 AFVTKNGYSDD
+888 AYITKNGYSDD
-899 LVNKLIDVYDENV
+899 LIKKLIDVYDENT
-912 EFEIGKITETERKN
+912 EFGIGEITEIERKIVSN
-926 IENLKENILNDK
+926 SKNLKENAKLEE
-938 NKISNKILKTY
+938 NKINNKILKTY
-949 FSDDKFKIKKSSIT
+949 FSEDKFKIKKSSIT

-978 YFEHILTDV
+978 YFEHISNNL
-987 ENDTKIAKSA
+987 ENDKLIAKSA

-1014 IVRMDKFIGKNSDIY
+1014 IVRMEKFIEKNSDIY
-1029 DKKYKVYTEFEIY
+1029 NEKYKVYTEFEIY

-1079 YQEQINEYRNI
+1079 YQEQINEYKDI
-1090 LSEKISGN
+1090 LSKKVSAD
-1098 YEIDVKLLEV
+1098 YEIDVQLLEV

>member
-1 MEKMSDNA
+1 MVKINNINDN
-9 LNTENASLSN
+9 N
-19 AIFNKANNKKQ
+19 Q

-52 ANLIRGTNYK
+52 ANLIKGVNYK

-81 YDFLYQIAFEKYDWV
+81 YDFLYQIAFEKYDWI
-96 GLENSLKELYGFS
+96 GLEDSLKELYGFS
-109 DGEIPKE
+109 DSEILKE
-116 NLQNVYFEMIKNK
+116 NLQDIYFEMIKNK

-144 FKNTIAPFF
+144 FKNTIAPYF
-153 GVYSYETID
+153 GIYNYETID
-162 QEDDKF
+162 KEEDEF

-182 FEKFKFVLDE
+182 FEKFKFILNE

-203 KVVKSLL
+203 KIVKSLL
-210 FMQEKFLLAGDNYKE
+210 DMQEKFLLAGNSYKE
-225 ANLALKNNKVNTSF
+225 ANLILKNNKPSRNFVKNF
-239 TENLENIFE
+239 ENIFE
-248 NVKEIAKVKN
+248 NVKKIAEIKGKN
-258 KDVTEI
+258 VDEI
-264 LSIKFIETYK
+264 LNGKFTDIFK
-274 KFEELNQNNFDNSFV
+274 KFEELNQNNFDISAM
-289 QNKKIELI
+289 QAKKIKLI
-297 LDKSNDIFDKGNIWN
+297 LEKSDDIFGTGNIWD
-312 GGKTRGNDVKELL
+312 GGKTRGKDVKELL
-325 EEIKEEQDILREK
+325 DEMKEEQDILREK
-338 LSNYIFEKE
+338 VSNYIFNEE

-357 LAKIVFDIAEQ
+357 LAKIIFDIAEQ

-374 RFTHADISTYT
+374 RFTHTDISTYT
-385 YKFIFNR
+385 YKFIFDK

-399 DNKNNNTVTEDFLE
+399 DNNNSSTVTEDFLE

-431 ILQWKILQLLLSS
+431 ILQWKILELLLSS

-466 ELFEK
+466 ELFEN
-471 LEKLIDGDVQNLE
+471 LENLIGGNVQNLE

-510 ANSSYRDDED
+510 TNSLYRDDED
-520 YQKGYFGYYFQE
+520 YQRGYFGYYFQE
-532 RKARYSDDEE
+532 RKSRYNEDEE
-542 KPEKAYEEMIRNLKD
+542 KPERAYEEMIRNLKE
-557 GKIQNLGKS
+557 GKIQNFGKS
-566 CIICRGNKELSEITA
+566 CIICRGNRELSEITA

-602 AVKPLYKLIKF
+602 AIKPLYKLIKF

-626 RSDLIGCLNEHVK
+626 RSDLIGCLNDHVK

-650 YITKNNNFSEKN
+650 YITTNIDFSHKN
-662 LKNKNSFEDFVE
+662 LENENSFEYFVE

-684 LREYK
+684 LPKYK
-689 NIDFL
+689 NIDFM
-694 ERNGLSFVK
+694 ERNGLSFSE
-703 TLEKIKELYKL
+703 TLEKIKDLYKL
-714 SVNLNDKYLK
+714 SINLNDKYLK
-724 ENFSKKIV
+724 ENFSKKII
-732 QTFDVTSFY
+732 QDFDVTSFY

-760 DNLYEFVVHIEEE
+760 DNLYEFVVHIEDE
-773 KENLRQ
+773 KDNLRQ

-811 TAGNSFKTFETY
+811 TGGNNFKTFETY

-828 TFSNVTN
+828 NFASVTN
-835 FLITFSKYAKNV
+835 FLIIFSKYAKNV
-847 KQIKEYGIIAD
+847 KNIKEYGIIAE
-858 KNSQKEKME
+858 KNAQKEKME

-888 AFVTKNGYSDD
+888 AYITKNGYSDD
-899 LVNKLIDVYDENV
+899 LVNKLIDVYDENT
-912 EFEIGKITETERKN
+912 EFGIGKITETERK
-926 IENLKENILNDK
+926 IHQIPENSNENTELCE
-938 NKISNKILKTY
+938 NKINNKILKTY

-978 YFEHILTDV
+978 YFEHISNNLKTD
-987 ENDTKIAKSA
+987 KLIAKSA

-1014 IVRMDKFIGKNSDIY
+1014 IVRMEKFIENNSNIY
-1029 DKKYKVYTEFEIY
+1029 DEKYKIYTEFEIY
-1042 DSEGRKRIID
+1042 DSEGKKRIID

-1079 YQEQINEYRNI
+1079 YQEQINEYRDI
-1090 LSEKISGN
+1090 LSKKVSTD

>member
-1 MEKMSDNA
+1 MKINNGNDN
-9 LNTENASLSN
+9 
-19 AIFNKANNKKQ
+19 KQ

-52 ANLIRGTNYK
+52 ANLIRGVNYK

-81 YDFLYQIAFEKYDWV
+81 YDFLYQIAFEKYDWI
-96 GLENSLKELYGFS
+96 GLEDSLKELYGFS
-109 DGEIPKE
+109 DSEILKR
-116 NLQNVYFEMIKNK
+116 NLQDIYFEMIKNK

-144 FKNTIAPFF
+144 FKNTIAPYF
-153 GVYSYETID
+153 GIYNYETID
-162 QEDDKF
+162 KEEDEF

-182 FEKFKFVLDE
+182 FEKFKFILNE

-203 KVVKSLL
+203 KIVKSLL
-210 FMQEKFLLAGDNYKE
+210 DMQEKFLLAGDNYKE
-225 ANLALKNNKVNTSF
+225 ANLILKNNKSSRSF
-239 TENLENIFE
+239 VENFENIFE
-248 NVKEIAKVKN
+248 NVKKIAEIKGK
-258 KDVTEI
+258 KVTEI
-264 LSIKFIETYK
+264 LNGKFTDIFK
-274 KFEELNQNNFDNSFV
+274 KFEELNQNNSDISIV

-297 LDKSNDIFDKGNIWN
+297 LEKSDDIFGTGNIWD
-312 GGKTRGNDVKELL
+312 GGKTRGKDVKELL
-325 EEIKEEQDILREK
+325 DEMKEEQDILREK
-338 LSNYIFEKE
+338 ISNYIFNEE

-357 LAKIVFDIAEQ
+357 LAKIIFDIAEQ

-374 RFTHADISTYT
+374 RFTHTDISTYT
-385 YKFIFNR
+385 YKFIFDK

-399 DNKNNNTVTEDFLE
+399 DNNNSNAVTEDFLE

-431 ILQWKILQLLLSS
+431 ILQWKILELLLSS

-466 ELFEK
+466 ELFEN
-471 LEKLIDGDVQNLE
+471 LENLIGGNVQNLE

-510 ANSSYRDDED
+510 INSLYRDDED
-520 YQKGYFGYYFQE
+520 YQRGYFGYYFQE
-532 RKARYSDDEE
+532 RKSRYNEDEE
-542 KPEKAYEEMIRNLKD
+542 KPEKAYEEMIRNLKE
-557 GKIQNLGKS
+557 GKIQNFGKS

-626 RSDLIGCLNEHVK
+626 RSDLIGCLNDHVK
-639 YLVENKDLIEK
+639 YLVENKELIEK
-650 YITKNNNFSEKN
+650 YITKNIKLPSKN
-662 LKNKNSFEDFVE
+662 LRSKNSFEYFVE
-674 NLENFEEKEN
+674 NLENFEKKEN
-684 LREYK
+684 LLEYK
-689 NIDFL
+689 NINFM
-694 ERNGLSFVK
+694 ERNGLSFSEI
-703 TLEKIKELYKL
+703 LEKIKELYKL
-714 SVNLNDKYLK
+714 SINLNDKYAK
-724 ENFSKKIV
+724 ENFSKKII
-732 QTFDVTSFY
+732 QDFGVTSFY

-760 DNLYEFVVHIEEE
+760 DNLYEFVVHIEDE
-773 KENLRQ
+773 KDDLKQ

-811 TAGNSFKTFETY
+811 TGGNNFKTFETY

-828 TFSNVTN
+828 NFTNVTN

-847 KQIKEYGIIAD
+847 KNIKEYGIIAE
-858 KNSQKEKME
+858 KNVQKEKME

-888 AFVTKNGYSDD
+888 AYITKNGYSDD
-899 LVNKLIDVYDENV
+899 LIKKLIDVYDENT
-912 EFEIGKITETERKN
+912 EFGIGEITETERKIVSN
-926 IENLKENILNDK
+926 SENLKENAKLK
-938 NKISNKILKTY
+938 ENKINNKILKTY

-978 YFEHILTDV
+978 YFEHILNDLETD
-987 ENDTKIAKSA
+987 KLIAKSA

-1014 IVRMDKFIGKNSDIY
+1014 IVRMEKFIEKNSDIY
-1029 DKKYKVYTEFEIY
+1029 NEKYKVYTEFEIY

-1079 YQEQINEYRNI
+1079 YQEQINEYRDI
-1090 LSEKISGN
+1090 LSKKVSED
-1098 YEIDVKLLEV
+1098 YEIDIQLLEV

>member
-1 MEKMSDNA
+1 MKINNVNDN
-9 LNTENASLSN
+9 
-19 AIFNKANNKKQ
+19 KQ

-52 ANLIRGTNYK
+52 ANLIRGVNYK

-81 YDFLYQIAFEKYDWV
+81 YDFLYQIAFEKYDWI
-96 GLENSLKELYGFS
+96 GLENSLKELYRFS
-109 DGEIPKE
+109 DSEILKE
-116 NLQNVYFEMIKNK
+116 NLQAIYFEMIKNK

-144 FKNTIAPFF
+144 FKNTIAPYF
-153 GVYSYETID
+153 GIYNYETID
-162 QEDDKF
+162 KEEDEF

-182 FEKFKFVLDE
+182 FEKFKFILNE

-203 KVVKSLL
+203 KIVKSLL
-210 FMQEKFLLAGDNYKE
+210 GMQEKFLLAGDNYKE
-225 ANLALKNNKVNTSF
+225 ANLILKNSKSNTSF
-239 TENLENIFE
+239 IQNFENIFE
-248 NVKEIAKVKN
+248 NVKKIAEIKGKN
-258 KDVTEI
+258 VAEI
-264 LSIKFIETYK
+264 LNGKFTDIFK
-274 KFEELNQNNFDNSFV
+274 KFEELNQNNLDTSAV
-289 QNKKIELI
+289 QDKKIELI
-297 LDKSNDIFDKGNIWN
+297 LEKSDDIFGTGNIWD
-312 GGKTRGNDVKELL
+312 GGKTRGKDVKERLD
-325 EEIKEEQDILREK
+325 EMKEEQDILRETV
-338 LSNYIFEKE
+338 SSYIFNEE
-347 VLPTDRKIKE
+347 VLPTDKKIKE
-357 LAKIVFDIAEQ
+357 LAKIIFDIAEQ

-374 RFTHADISTYT
+374 RFTHTDISTYT
-385 YKFIFNR
+385 YKFIFDK

-399 DNKNNNTVTEDFLE
+399 DNNNSNTVTEDFLE

-431 ILQWKILQLLLSS
+431 ILQWKILELLLSS

-466 ELFEK
+466 ELFEN
-471 LEKLIDGDVQNLE
+471 LENLIGGNVQNLE

-510 ANSSYRDDED
+510 TNSLYRDDED
-520 YQKGYFGYYFQE
+520 YQRGYFGYYFQE
-532 RKARYSDDEE
+532 RKSRYGDEEE
-542 KPEKAYEEMIRNLKD
+542 KPEKAYEEMIRNLKE
-557 GKIQNLGKS
+557 GKIQNFGKS

-626 RSDLIGCLNEHVK
+626 RSDLIGCLNDHVK
-639 YLVENKDLIEK
+639 YLVENKELIEK
-650 YITKNNNFSEKN
+650 YITKNIKLSSKN
-662 LKNKNSFEDFVE
+662 LRSKNSFKYFVE
-674 NLENFEEKEN
+674 NLENFEKKQN
-684 LREYK
+684 LMEYK
-689 NIDFL
+689 NIDFMK
-694 ERNGLSFVK
+694 RNGLSFSEI
-703 TLEKIKELYKL
+703 LEKIKELYKL
-714 SVNLNDKYLK
+714 SINLNDKYAK
-724 ENFSKKIV
+724 ENFSKKII
-732 QTFDVTSFY
+732 QDFDVTSFY

-760 DNLYEFVVHIEEE
+760 DNLYEFVVHIEDE
-773 KENLRQ
+773 KDNLKQ

-811 TAGNSFKTFETY
+811 TGGNNFKTFETY
-823 FDYDE
+823 FDYNE
-828 TFSNVTN
+828 NFTNVTN
-835 FLITFSKYAKNV
+835 FLITFSKYAKNL
-847 KQIKEYGIIAD
+847 KNIKEYGIIAE

-888 AFVTKNGYSDD
+888 AYITKNGYSDD
-899 LVNKLIDVYDENV
+899 LIKKLIDVYDENT
-912 EFEIGKITETERKN
+912 EFGIGEITETERKIN
-926 IENLKENILNDK
+926 QISKNSNENSKLCE
-938 NKISNKILKTY
+938 NKINNKILKTY
-949 FSDDKFKIKKSSIT
+949 FSEDKFKIKKSSIT
-963 LEKEFKRK
+963 LENEFKRK

-978 YFEHILTDV
+978 YFEHISNNL
-987 ENDTKIAKSA
+987 ENDKLIAKSA

-1014 IVRMDKFIGKNSDIY
+1014 IVRMEKFIEKNSDIY
-1029 DKKYKVYTEFEIY
+1029 DEKYKVYTEFEIY
-1042 DSEGRKRIID
+1042 DSEGKKRIID
-1052 RINIDEEN
+1052 RINIDEKN

-1069 TGFEPETNEK
+1069 TGFEPEMNEK
-1079 YQEQINEYRNI
+1079 YQEQINEYRDI
-1090 LSEKISGN
+1090 LSKKVSAD
-1098 YEIDVKLLEV
+1098 YEIDIQLLEV

>member
-1 MEKMSDNA
+1 MMKINNGNDN
-9 LNTENASLSN
+9 
-19 AIFNKANNKKQ
+19 KQ

-52 ANLIRGTNYK
+52 ANLIRGVNYK

-81 YDFLYQIAFEKYDWV
+81 YDFLYQIAFEKYDWI
-96 GLENSLKELYGFS
+96 GLEDSLKELYGFS
-109 DGEIPKE
+109 DSEILKR
-116 NLQNVYFEMIKNK
+116 NLQDIYFEMIKNK

-144 FKNTIAPFF
+144 FKNTIAPYF
-153 GVYSYETID
+153 GIYNYETID
-162 QEDDKF
+162 KEEDEF

-182 FEKFKFVLDE
+182 FEKFKFILNE

-203 KVVKSLL
+203 KIVKSLL
-210 FMQEKFLLAGDNYKE
+210 DMQEKFLLAGDNYKE
-225 ANLALKNNKVNTSF
+225 ANLILKNNKSSRSF
-239 TENLENIFE
+239 VENFENIFE
-248 NVKEIAKVKN
+248 NVKKIAEIKGK
-258 KDVTEI
+258 KVTEI
-264 LSIKFIETYK
+264 LNGKFTDIFK
-274 KFEELNQNNFDNSFV
+274 KFEELNQNNSDISIV

-297 LDKSNDIFDKGNIWN
+297 LEKSDDIFGTGNIWD
-312 GGKTRGNDVKELL
+312 GGKTRGKDVKELL
-325 EEIKEEQDILREK
+325 DEMKEEQDILREK
-338 LSNYIFEKE
+338 ISNYIFNEE

-357 LAKIVFDIAEQ
+357 LAKIIFDIAEQ

-374 RFTHADISTYT
+374 RFTHTDISTYT
-385 YKFIFNR
+385 YKFIFDK

-399 DNKNNNTVTEDFLE
+399 DNNNSNAVTEDFLE

-431 ILQWKILQLLLSS
+431 ILQWKILELLLSS

-466 ELFEK
+466 ELFEN
-471 LEKLIDGDVQNLE
+471 LENLIGGNVQNLE

-510 ANSSYRDDED
+510 INSLYRDDED
-520 YQKGYFGYYFQE
+520 YQRGYFGYYFQE
-532 RKARYSDDEE
+532 RKSRYNEDEE
-542 KPEKAYEEMIRNLKD
+542 KPEKAYEEMIRNLKE
-557 GKIQNLGKS
+557 GKIQNFGKS

-626 RSDLIGCLNEHVK
+626 RSDLIGCLNDHVK
-639 YLVENKDLIEK
+639 YLVENKELIEK
-650 YITKNNNFSEKN
+650 YITKNIKLPSKN
-662 LKNKNSFEDFVE
+662 LRSKNSFEYFVE
-674 NLENFEEKEN
+674 NLENFEKKEN
-684 LREYK
+684 LLEYK
-689 NIDFL
+689 NINFM
-694 ERNGLSFVK
+694 ERNGLSFSEI
-703 TLEKIKELYKL
+703 LEKIKELYKL
-714 SVNLNDKYLK
+714 SINLNDKYAK
-724 ENFSKKIV
+724 ENFSKKII
-732 QTFDVTSFY
+732 QDFGVTSFY

-760 DNLYEFVVHIEEE
+760 DNLYEFVVHIEDE
-773 KENLRQ
+773 KDDLKQ

-811 TAGNSFKTFETY
+811 TGGNNFKTFETY

-828 TFSNVTN
+828 NFTNVTN

-847 KQIKEYGIIAD
+847 KNIKEYGIIAE
-858 KNSQKEKME
+858 KNVQKEKME

-888 AFVTKNGYSDD
+888 AYITKNGYSDD
-899 LVNKLIDVYDENV
+899 LIKKLIDVYDENT
-912 EFEIGKITETERKN
+912 EFGIGEITETERKIVSN
-926 IENLKENILNDK
+926 SENLKENAKLDE
-938 NKISNKILKTY
+938 NKINNKILKTY

-978 YFEHILTDV
+978 YFEHILNDLETD
-987 ENDTKIAKSA
+987 KLIAKSA

-1014 IVRMDKFIGKNSDIY
+1014 IVRMEKFIEKNSDIY
-1029 DKKYKVYTEFEIY
+1029 NEKYKVYTEFEIY

-1079 YQEQINEYRNI
+1079 YQEQINEYRDI
-1090 LSEKISGN
+1090 LSKKVSAD
-1098 YEIDVKLLEV
+1098 YEIDIQLLEV

>member
-1 MEKMSDNA
+1 MMKINNGNDN
-9 LNTENASLSN
+9 
-19 AIFNKANNKKQ
+19 KQ

-52 ANLIRGTNYK
+52 ANLIRGVNYK

-81 YDFLYQIAFEKYDWV
+81 YDFLYQIAFEKYDWI
-96 GLENSLKELYGFS
+96 GLEDSLKELYGFS
-109 DGEIPKE
+109 DSEILKR
-116 NLQNVYFEMIKNK
+116 NLQDIYFEMIKNK

-144 FKNTIAPFF
+144 FKNTIAPYF
-153 GVYSYETID
+153 GIYNYETID
-162 QEDDKF
+162 KEEDEF

-182 FEKFKFVLDE
+182 FEKFKFILNE

-203 KVVKSLL
+203 KIVKSLL
-210 FMQEKFLLAGDNYKE
+210 DMQEKFLLAGDNYKE
-225 ANLALKNNKVNTSF
+225 ANLILKNNKSSRSF
-239 TENLENIFE
+239 VENFENIFE
-248 NVKEIAKVKN
+248 NVKKIAEIKGK
-258 KDVTEI
+258 KVTEI
-264 LSIKFIETYK
+264 LNGKFTDIFK
-274 KFEELNQNNFDNSFV
+274 KFEELNQNNSDISIV

-297 LDKSNDIFDKGNIWN
+297 LEKSDDIFGTGNIWD
-312 GGKTRGNDVKELL
+312 GGKTRGKDVKELL
-325 EEIKEEQDILREK
+325 DEMKEEQDILREK
-338 LSNYIFEKE
+338 ISNYIFNEE

-357 LAKIVFDIAEQ
+357 LAKIIFDIAEQ

-374 RFTHADISTYT
+374 RFTHTDISTYT
-385 YKFIFNR
+385 YKFIFDK

-399 DNKNNNTVTEDFLE
+399 DNNNSNAVTEDFLE

-431 ILQWKILQLLLSS
+431 ILQWKILELLLSS

-466 ELFEK
+466 ELFEN
-471 LEKLIDGDVQNLE
+471 LENLIGGNVQNLE

-510 ANSSYRDDED
+510 INSLYRDDED
-520 YQKGYFGYYFQE
+520 YQRGYFGYYFQE
-532 RKARYSDDEE
+532 RKSRYNEDEE
-542 KPEKAYEEMIRNLKD
+542 KPEKAYEEMIRNLKE
-557 GKIQNLGKS
+557 GKIQNFGKS

-626 RSDLIGCLNEHVK
+626 RSDLIGCLNDHVK
-639 YLVENKDLIEK
+639 YLVENKELIEK
-650 YITKNNNFSEKN
+650 YITKNIKLPSKN
-662 LKNKNSFEDFVE
+662 LRSKNSFEYFVE
-674 NLENFEEKEN
+674 NLENFEKKEN
-684 LREYK
+684 LLEYK
-689 NIDFL
+689 NINFM
-694 ERNGLSFVK
+694 ERNGLSFSEI
-703 TLEKIKELYKL
+703 LEKIKELYKL
-714 SVNLNDKYLK
+714 SINLNDKYAK
-724 ENFSKKIV
+724 ENFSKKII
-732 QTFDVTSFY
+732 QDFGVTSFY

-760 DNLYEFVVHIEEE
+760 DNLYEFVVHIEDE
-773 KENLRQ
+773 KDDLKQ

-811 TAGNSFKTFETY
+811 TGGNNFKTFETY

-828 TFSNVTN
+828 NFTNVTN

-847 KQIKEYGIIAD
+847 KNIKEYGIIAE
-858 KNSQKEKME
+858 KNVQKEKME

-888 AFVTKNGYSDD
+888 AYITKNGYSDD
-899 LVNKLIDVYDENV
+899 LIKKLIDVYDENT
-912 EFEIGKITETERKN
+912 EFGIGEITETERKIVSN
-926 IENLKENILNDK
+926 SENLKENAKLDE
-938 NKISNKILKTY
+938 NKINNKILKTY

-978 YFEHILTDV
+978 YFEHILNDLETD
-987 ENDTKIAKSA
+987 KLIAKSA

-1014 IVRMDKFIGKNSDIY
+1014 IVRMEKFIEKNSDIY
-1029 DKKYKVYTEFEIY
+1029 NEKYKVYTEFEIY
-1042 DSEGRKRIID
+1042 DSEGKKRIID
-1052 RINIDEEN
+1052 RINIDENN

-1079 YQEQINEYRNI
+1079 YQEQINEYRDI
-1090 LSEKISGN
+1090 LSKKVSTD

>member
-1 MEKMSDNA
+1 MMKINNENDN
-9 LNTENASLSN
+9 
-19 AIFNKANNKKQ
+19 KQ

-52 ANLIRGTNYK
+52 ANLIRGVNYK

-81 YDFLYQIAFEKYDWV
+81 YDFLYQIAFEKYDWI

-109 DGEIPKE
+109 DSEILKE

-144 FKNTIAPFF
+144 FKNTIAPYF
-153 GVYSYETID
+153 GIYNYETID
-162 QEDDKF
+162 KEEDEF

-182 FEKFKFVLDE
+182 FEKFKFILNE

-203 KVVKSLL
+203 KIVKSLL
-210 FMQEKFLLAGDNYKE
+210 DMQEKFLLAGDNYKE
-225 ANLALKNNKVNTSF
+225 ANLILKNNKSSRSF
-239 TENLENIFE
+239 VENFENIFE
-248 NVKEIAKVKN
+248 NAKKIAEIKGKTA
-258 KDVTEI
+258 TEI
-264 LSIKFIETYK
+264 LSVKFTDVFK
-274 KFEELNQNNFDNSFV
+274 KFEELNQDSFDTSSV
-289 QNKKIELI
+289 QHKKIELI
-297 LDKSNDIFDKGNIWN
+297 LEKSDDIFGTGNIWD
-312 GGKTRGNDVKELL
+312 GGKTRGKDVKELL
-325 EEIKEEQDILREK
+325 DEMKEEQDILREK
-338 LSNYIFEKE
+338 VSNYIFNEE
-347 VLPTDRKIKE
+347 VLPTDKKIKE
-357 LAKIVFDIAEQ
+357 LAKIIFDIAEH

-374 RFTHADISTYT
+374 RFTHTDISTYT
-385 YKFIFNR
+385 YKFIFDK

-399 DNKNNNTVTEDFLE
+399 DNNNSNVVTEDFLE

-431 ILQWKILQLLLSS
+431 ILQWKILELLLSS

-466 ELFEK
+466 ELFEN
-471 LEKLIDGDVQNLE
+471 LENLIGGNVQNLE

-510 ANSSYRDDED
+510 TNSLYRDDED
-520 YQKGYFGYYFQE
+520 YQRGYFGYYFQE
-532 RKARYSDDEE
+532 RKSRYNEDEE
-542 KPEKAYEEMIRNLKD
+542 KPEKAYEEMIRNLKE
-557 GKIQNLGKS
+557 GKIQNFGKS

-626 RSDLIGCLNEHVK
+626 RSDLIGCLNDHVK
-639 YLVENKDLIEK
+639 YLVENKELIEK
-650 YITKNNNFSEKN
+650 YIRKNIKLPSKN
-662 LKNKNSFEDFVE
+662 LKSKNSFEYFVE
-674 NLENFEEKEN
+674 NLENFEKKQN
-684 LREYK
+684 LMEYK
-689 NIDFL
+689 NIDFM
-694 ERNGLSFVK
+694 ERNGFSFSEI
-703 TLEKIKELYKL
+703 LEKIKELYKL
-714 SVNLNDKYLK
+714 SINLNDKYAK
-724 ENFSKKIV
+724 ENFSKKII
-732 QTFDVTSFY
+732 QDFDVTSFY

-760 DNLYEFVVHIEEE
+760 DNLYEFVVYIEDE
-773 KENLRQ
+773 KDNLKQ

-811 TAGNSFKTFETY
+811 TGGNNFKTFETY

-828 TFSNVTN
+828 NFKNVTN

-847 KQIKEYGIIAD
+847 KNIKEYGIIAE
-858 KNSQKEKME
+858 KNVQKEKME

-888 AFVTKNGYSDD
+888 AYITKNGYSDD
-899 LVNKLIDVYDENV
+899 LIKKLIDVYDENT
-912 EFEIGKITETERKN
+912 EFGIGEITEAERKIVSN
-926 IENLKENILNDK
+926 SENLKENAKLEE
-938 NKISNKILKTY
+938 NKINNKILKTY
-949 FSDDKFKIKKSSIT
+949 FSEDKFKIKKSSIT
-963 LEKEFKRK
+963 LEKELKRK

-978 YFEHILTDV
+978 YFEHISNNLK
-987 ENDTKIAKSA
+987 NDKLMAKSA

-1014 IVRMDKFIGKNSDIY
+1014 IVRMEKFIEKNSDIY
-1029 DKKYKVYTEFEIY
+1029 NEKYKVYTEFEIY

-1079 YQEQINEYRNI
+1079 YQEQINEYRDI
-1090 LSEKISGN
+1090 LSKKVSAD
-1098 YEIDVKLLEV
+1098 YEIDIQLLEV

>member
-1 MEKMSDNA
+1 MKINNGNDN
-9 LNTENASLSN
+9 
-19 AIFNKANNKKQ
+19 KQ

-52 ANLIRGTNYK
+52 ANLIRGVNYK

-81 YDFLYQIAFEKYDWV
+81 YDFLYQIAFEKYDWI
-96 GLENSLKELYGFS
+96 GLEDSLKELYGFS
-109 DGEIPKE
+109 DSEILKE

-144 FKNTIAPFF
+144 FKNTIAPYF
-153 GVYSYETID
+153 GIYNYETID
-162 QEDDKF
+162 KEEDEF

-182 FEKFKFVLDE
+182 FEKFKFILNE

-198 ISTYV
+198 ISIYV
-203 KVVKSLL
+203 KIVKSLL
-210 FMQEKFLLAGDNYKE
+210 DMQEKFLLAGDNYKE
-225 ANLALKNNKVNTSF
+225 ANLILRNNKSSRSF
-239 TENLENIFE
+239 VENFENIFE
-248 NVKEIAKVKN
+248 NVKKIAEIKGKTT
-258 KDVTEI
+258 TEI
-264 LSIKFIETYK
+264 LSVKFTDIFK
-274 KFEELNQNNFDNSFV
+274 KFEELNQNNFDISAM
-289 QNKKIELI
+289 QDKKIKLI
-297 LDKSNDIFDKGNIWN
+297 LEKSDDIFGTGNIWD
-312 GGKTRGNDVKELL
+312 GGKTRGKDVKELL
-325 EEIKEEQDILREK
+325 DEMKEEQDILREK
-338 LSNYIFEKE
+338 VSNYIFNEE

-357 LAKIVFDIAEQ
+357 LAKIIFDIAEQ

-374 RFTHADISTYT
+374 RFTHTDISTYT
-385 YKFIFNR
+385 YKFIFDK

-399 DNKNNNTVTEDFLE
+399 DNNNSSTVTEDFLE

-431 ILQWKILQLLLSS
+431 ILQWKILELLLSS

-466 ELFEK
+466 ELFEN
-471 LEKLIDGDVQNLE
+471 LENLIGGNVQNLK

-510 ANSSYRDDED
+510 ANSLYRDDEE
-520 YQKGYFGYYFQE
+520 YQRGYFGYYFQE
-532 RKARYSDDEE
+532 RKSRYNEDEE
-542 KPEKAYEEMIRNLKD
+542 KPEKAYEEMIRNLKER
-557 GKIQNLGKS
+557 KIHNFGKS
-566 CIICRGNKELSEITA
+566 CIICRGNRELSEITA

-587 IPFTLESNSSILDYR
+587 IPFTLEINSSILDYR

-626 RSDLIGCLNEHVK
+626 RSDLIGCLNDHVK
-639 YLVENKDLIEK
+639 YLVENKELIEK
-650 YITKNNNFSEKN
+650 YITKNIKLSSKN
-662 LKNKNSFEDFVE
+662 LKSKNSFEYFVE
-674 NLENFEEKEN
+674 NLENFEKKEN
-684 LREYK
+684 LLEYK
-689 NIDFL
+689 NIDFM
-694 ERNGLSFVK
+694 ERNGLSFSEI
-703 TLEKIKELYKL
+703 LEKIKELYKL
-714 SVNLNDKYLK
+714 SINLNDKYAK
-724 ENFSKKIV
+724 ENFSKKII
-732 QTFDVTSFY
+732 QDFDVTSFY

-760 DNLYEFVVHIEEE
+760 DNLYEFVVYIEDE
-773 KENLRQ
+773 KDNLKQ

-811 TAGNSFKTFETY
+811 TGGNNFKTFETY

-828 TFSNVTN
+828 NFKNVTN

-847 KQIKEYGIIAD
+847 KNIKEYGIIAE
-858 KNSQKEKME
+858 KNVQKEKME

-888 AFVTKNGYSDD
+888 AYITKNGYSDD
-899 LVNKLIDVYDENV
+899 LIKKLIDVYDENT
-912 EFEIGKITETERKN
+912 EFGIGEITETERKIVSN
-926 IENLKENILNDK
+926 SENLKENAKLEE
-938 NKISNKILKTY
+938 NKINNKILKTY

-978 YFEHILTDV
+978 YFEHILNNL
-987 ENDTKIAKSA
+987 ENDKLIAKSA

-1014 IVRMDKFIGKNSDIY
+1014 IVRMEKFIEKNSDIY
-1029 DKKYKVYTEFEIY
+1029 NEKYKVYTEFEIY

-1090 LSEKISGN
+1090 LSKKVSAD

>member
-1 MEKMSDNA
+1 MMKINNGNDN
-9 LNTENASLSN
+9 
-19 AIFNKANNKKQ
+19 KQ

-52 ANLIRGTNYK
+52 ANLIRGVNYK

-81 YDFLYQIAFEKYDWV
+81 YDFLYQIAFEKYDWI
-96 GLENSLKELYGFS
+96 GLKDSLKELYGFS
-109 DGEIPKE
+109 ASEILKE

-144 FKNTIAPFF
+144 FKNTIAPYF
-153 GVYSYETID
+153 GIYNYEIID
-162 QEDDKF
+162 KEEDEF

-182 FEKFKFVLDE
+182 FEKFKFILNE

-203 KVVKSLL
+203 KIVKSLL
-210 FMQEKFLLAGDNYKE
+210 DMQEKFLLAGDNYKE
-225 ANLALKNNKVNTSF
+225 ANLILKNNKSSRSF
-239 TENLENIFE
+239 VENFENIFE
-248 NVKEIAKVKN
+248 NVKKIAEIKGKTA
-258 KDVTEI
+258 TEI
-264 LSIKFIETYK
+264 LSVKFTDVFK
-274 KFEELNQNNFDNSFV
+274 KFEELNQDSFDTSSV
-289 QNKKIELI
+289 QHKKIELI
-297 LDKSNDIFDKGNIWN
+297 LEKSDDIFGTGNIWD
-312 GGKTRGNDVKELL
+312 GGKTRGKDVKELL
-325 EEIKEEQDILREK
+325 DEMKEEQDILREK
-338 LSNYIFEKE
+338 VSNYIFNEE
-347 VLPTDRKIKE
+347 VLPTDKKIKE
-357 LAKIVFDIAEQ
+357 LAKIIFDIAEH

-374 RFTHADISTYT
+374 RFTHTDISTYT
-385 YKFIFNR
+385 YKFIFDK

-399 DNKNNNTVTEDFLE
+399 DNNNSSTVTEDFLE

-431 ILQWKILQLLLSS
+431 ILQWKILELLLSS

-466 ELFEK
+466 ELFEN
-471 LEKLIDGDVQNLE
+471 LENLIGGNVQNLK

-510 ANSSYRDDED
+510 TNSLYRDDED
-520 YQKGYFGYYFQE
+520 YQRGYFGYYFQE
-532 RKARYSDDEE
+532 RKSRYNEDEE
-542 KPEKAYEEMIRNLKD
+542 KPEKAYEEMIRNLKE
-557 GKIQNLGKS
+557 GKIQNFGKS
-566 CIICRGNKELSEITA
+566 CIICRGNRELSEITT

-626 RSDLIGCLNEHVK
+626 RSDLIGCLNDHVK
-639 YLVENKDLIEK
+639 YLVENKELIEK
-650 YITKNNNFSEKN
+650 YITKNIKLSSKN
-662 LKNKNSFEDFVE
+662 LKSKNSFEYFVE
-674 NLENFEEKEN
+674 NLENFEKKQN
-684 LREYK
+684 LLEYK
-689 NIDFL
+689 NINFM
-694 ERNGLSFVK
+694 ERNGLLFSEI
-703 TLEKIKELYKL
+703 LEKIKELYKL
-714 SVNLNDKYLK
+714 SINLNDKYAK
-724 ENFSKKIV
+724 ENFSKKII
-732 QTFDVTSFY
+732 QDFGVTSFY

-760 DNLYEFVVHIEEE
+760 DNLYEFVVHIEDE
-773 KENLRQ
+773 KDNLKQ

-811 TAGNSFKTFETY
+811 TGGNNFKTFETY

-828 TFSNVTN
+828 NFTNVTN

-847 KQIKEYGIIAD
+847 KNIKEYGIIAE
-858 KNSQKEKME
+858 KNVQKEKME

-888 AFVTKNGYSDD
+888 AYITKNGYSDD
-899 LVNKLIDVYDENV
+899 LIKKLIDVYDENT
-912 EFEIGKITETERKN
+912 EFGIGEITETERKIVSN
-926 IENLKENILNDK
+926 SENLKENAKLEE
-938 NKISNKILKTY
+938 NKINNKILKTY

-978 YFEHILTDV
+978 YFEHILNNLK
-987 ENDTKIAKSA
+987 NDKLIAKSA

-1014 IVRMDKFIGKNSDIY
+1014 IVRMEKFIEKNSDIY
-1029 DKKYKVYTEFEIY
+1029 NEKYKVYTEFEIY

-1079 YQEQINEYRNI
+1079 YQEQINEYRDI
-1090 LSEKISGN
+1090 LSKKVSAD

>member
-1 MEKMSDNA
+1 MKINNVNDN
-9 LNTENASLSN
+9 
-19 AIFNKANNKKQ
+19 KQ

-52 ANLIRGTNYK
+52 ANLIRGVNYK

-81 YDFLYQIAFEKYDWV
+81 YDFLYQIAFEKYDWI

-109 DGEIPKE
+109 ASEILKE
-116 NLQNVYFEMIKNK
+116 NLQNIYFEMIKNK

-144 FKNTIAPFF
+144 FKNTIAPYF
-153 GVYSYETID
+153 GIYNYETID
-162 QEDDKF
+162 KEEDEF

-182 FEKFKFVLDE
+182 FEKFKFILNE

-203 KVVKSLL
+203 KIVKSLL
-210 FMQEKFLLAGDNYKE
+210 DMQEKFLLAGDNYKE
-225 ANLALKNNKVNTSF
+225 ANLILKNNKSSRSF
-239 TENLENIFE
+239 VENFENIFE
-248 NVKEIAKVKN
+248 NVKKIAEIKGKTT
-258 KDVTEI
+258 TEI
-264 LSIKFIETYK
+264 LSVKFTDVFK
-274 KFEELNQNNFDNSFV
+274 KFEELNQDSFDTSSV

-297 LDKSNDIFDKGNIWN
+297 LEKSDDIFAKGNIWN
-312 GGKTRGNDVKELL
+312 GKKTGGKDAKDLL
-325 EEIKEEQDILREK
+325 DEMAEEQEILRGK
-338 LSNYIFEKE
+338 ISNYIFNEE
-347 VLPTDRKIKE
+347 VLPTDKKIKE
-357 LAKIVFDIAEQ
+357 LAKIIFDIAEQ
-368 TKLSTK
+368 MKLNTK
-374 RFTHADISTYT
+374 RFTHTDISTYT
-385 YKFIFNR
+385 YKFIFDK

-399 DNKNNNTVTEDFLE
+399 DNNNSNAVTEDFLE

-431 ILQWKILQLLLSS
+431 ILQWKILELLLSS

-466 ELFEK
+466 ELFEN
-471 LEKLIDGDVQNLE
+471 LENLIGGNVQNLK

-510 ANSSYRDDED
+510 TNSLYRDDEE
-520 YQKGYFGYYFQE
+520 YQRGYFGYYFQE
-532 RKARYSDDEE
+532 RKSRYNEDEE
-542 KPEKAYEEMIRNLKD
+542 KPEKAYEEMIRNLKE
-557 GKIQNLGKS
+557 GKIQNFGKS

-626 RSDLIGCLNEHVK
+626 RSDLIGCLNDHVK
-639 YLVENKDLIEK
+639 YLVENKELIEK
-650 YITKNNNFSEKN
+650 YITKNIKLSSEN
-662 LKNKNSFEDFVE
+662 LKSKNSFEYFVE
-674 NLENFEEKEN
+674 NLENFEKKQN
-684 LREYK
+684 LMEYK
-689 NIDFL
+689 NIDFM
-694 ERNGLSFVK
+694 ERNGFSFSEI
-703 TLEKIKELYKL
+703 LEKIKQLYKL
-714 SVNLNDKYLK
+714 SINLNDKYAK
-724 ENFSKKIV
+724 ENFSKKII
-732 QTFDVTSFY
+732 QDFGVTSFY

-760 DNLYEFVVHIEEE
+760 DNLYEFVVHIEDE
-773 KENLRQ
+773 KDNLKQ

-811 TAGNSFKTFETY
+811 TGGNNFKTFETY

-828 TFSNVTN
+828 NFTNVTN
-835 FLITFSKYAKNV
+835 FLITFSKYAKNL
-847 KQIKEYGIIAD
+847 KNIKEYGIIAE

-888 AFVTKNGYSDD
+888 AYITKNGYSDD
-899 LVNKLIDVYDENV
+899 LVNKLIDVYDENT
-912 EFEIGKITETERKN
+912 EFGIGEITETERKIVSN
-926 IENLKENILNDK
+926 SKNLKENTKLEE
-938 NKISNKILKTY
+938 NKINNKILKTY
-949 FSDDKFKIKKSSIT
+949 FDDDKFVVKKSSIT

-978 YFEHILTDV
+978 YFEHISNNL
-987 ENDTKIAKSA
+987 ENDKLIAKSA

-1014 IVRMDKFIGKNSDIY
+1014 VVRMEKFIEKNSDIY
-1029 DKKYKVYTEFEIY
+1029 NEKYKVYTEFEIY

-1079 YQEQINEYRNI
+1079 YQEQINEYRDI
-1090 LSEKISGN
+1090 LSKKVSAD
-1098 YEIDVKLLEV
+1098 YEIDIQLLEV

>member
-1 MEKMSDNA
+1 MVKINNINDN
-9 LNTENASLSN
+9 N
-19 AIFNKANNKKQ
+19 Q

-52 ANLIRGTNYK
+52 ANLIRGINYK

-81 YDFLYQIAFEKYDWV
+81 YDFLYQIAFEKYDWI

-109 DGEIPKE
+109 DSEILKE

-144 FKNTIAPFF
+144 FKNTIAPYF
-153 GVYSYETID
+153 GIYNYETID
-162 QEDDKF
+162 KEEDEF

-182 FEKFKFVLDE
+182 FEKFKFILNE

-203 KVVKSLL
+203 KIIKSLL
-210 FMQEKFLLAGDNYKE
+210 DMQEKFLLAGDNYKE
-225 ANLALKNNKVNTSF
+225 ANLILKNNKSSRSF
-239 TENLENIFE
+239 VENFENIFE
-248 NVKEIAKVKN
+248 NVKKIAEIKGK
-258 KDVTEI
+258 KVTEI
-264 LSIKFIETYK
+264 LNGKFTDIFK
-274 KFEELNQNNFDNSFV
+274 KFEELNQNNFDISAV
-289 QNKKIELI
+289 QDKKIKLI
-297 LDKSNDIFDKGNIWN
+297 LEKSDDIFGTGNIWD
-312 GGKTRGNDVKELL
+312 GGKTRGKDVKELL
-325 EEIKEEQDILREK
+325 DEMKEEQDILREK
-338 LSNYIFEKE
+338 VSNYIFNEE
-347 VLPTDRKIKE
+347 VLPTDNKIKE
-357 LAKIVFDIAEQ
+357 LAKIIFDIAEH

-374 RFTHADISTYT
+374 RFTHTDISTYT
-385 YKFIFNR
+385 YKFIFDK

-399 DNKNNNTVTEDFLE
+399 DNNNNNAVTEDFLE

-431 ILQWKILQLLLSS
+431 ILQWKILELLLSS

-466 ELFEK
+466 ELFEN
-471 LEKLIDGDVQNLE
+471 LENLIGGNVQNLE

-510 ANSSYRDDED
+510 TNSLYRDDED

-532 RKARYSDDEE
+532 RKARYGEDEE
-542 KPEKAYEEMIRNLKD
+542 KPEKAYEEMIRNLKE
-557 GKIQNLGKS
+557 GKIQNFGKS
-566 CIICRGNKELSEITA
+566 CIICRGNRELAEITA

-626 RSDLIGCLNEHVK
+626 RSDLIGCLNDHVK

-650 YITKNNNFSEKN
+650 YITTNIDFSHKN
-662 LKNKNSFEDFVE
+662 LENENSFEYFVE

-684 LREYK
+684 LLEYK
-689 NIDFL
+689 NIDFM
-694 ERNGLSFVK
+694 ERNGLSFSE

-724 ENFSKKIV
+724 DNFSKKII
-732 QTFDVTSFY
+732 QDFDVTSFY
-741 STNSDIKNIFQFF
+741 STNSDIKNIFLFF
-754 NILKEF
+754 NILKDF

-773 KENLRQ
+773 KDNLKQ

-811 TAGNSFKTFETY
+811 TGGNNFKTFETY
-823 FDYDE
+823 FDYDDN
-828 TFSNVTN
+828 FASVTN
-835 FLITFSKYAKNV
+835 FLITFSKYAKNL
-847 KQIKEYGIIAD
+847 KNIKEYGIIAE
-858 KNSQKEKME
+858 KNAQKEKME

-888 AFVTKNGYSDD
+888 AYITKNGYSDD
-899 LVNKLIDVYDENV
+899 LIKKLIDVYDENT
-912 EFEIGKITETERKN
+912 EFGIGKITETERK
-926 IENLKENILNDK
+926 IHQIPENSNKNTELCE
-938 NKISNKILKTY
+938 NKINNKILKTY

-978 YFEHILTDV
+978 YFEHISNNL
-987 ENDTKIAKSA
+987 ENDKLIAKSA

-1005 LGKKIVEEL
+1005 LGKKILEEL
-1014 IVRMDKFIGKNSDIY
+1014 IVRMEKFIEKNSDIY
-1029 DKKYKVYTEFEIY
+1029 DEKYKVYTEFEIY
-1042 DSEGRKRIID
+1042 DSDGKKRIID

-1079 YQEQINEYRNI
+1079 YQEQINEYRDI
-1090 LSEKISGN
+1090 LSKKVSTD

>member
-1 MEKMSDNA
+1 MKINNVNDN
-9 LNTENASLSN
+9 
-19 AIFNKANNKKQ
+19 KQ

-52 ANLIRGTNYK
+52 ANLIRGVNYK

-81 YDFLYQIAFEKYDWV
+81 YDFLYQIAFEKYDWI

-109 DGEIPKE
+109 DSEILKE
-116 NLQNVYFEMIKNK
+116 NLQDIYFEMIKNK

-144 FKNTIAPFF
+144 FKNTIAPYF
-153 GVYSYETID
+153 GIYNYETID
-162 QEDDKF
+162 KEEDEF

-173 IKIIGNSYY
+173 IKIIENSYY
-182 FEKFKFVLDE
+182 FEKFKFILNE

-203 KVVKSLL
+203 KIVKSLL
-210 FMQEKFLLAGDNYKE
+210 DMQEKFLLAGDNYKE
-225 ANLALKNNKVNTSF
+225 ANLILKNNKSSRSF
-239 TENLENIFE
+239 VENFENIFE
-248 NVKEIAKVKN
+248 NVKKIAEIKGKTT
-258 KDVTEI
+258 TEI
-264 LSIKFIETYK
+264 LSVKFTDVFK
-274 KFEELNQNNFDNSFV
+274 KFEELNQDSFDTSSV

-297 LDKSNDIFDKGNIWN
+297 LEKSDDIFAKGNIWN
-312 GGKTRGNDVKELL
+312 GKKTGGKDAKDLL
-325 EEIKEEQDILREK
+325 DEMAEEQEILRGK
-338 LSNYIFEKE
+338 ISNYIFNEE
-347 VLPTDRKIKE
+347 VLPTDKKIKE
-357 LAKIVFDIAEQ
+357 FAKIIFDIAEQ
-368 TKLSTK
+368 MKLNTK
-374 RFTHADISTYT
+374 RFTHTDISTYT
-385 YKFIFNR
+385 YKFIFDK

-399 DNKNNNTVTEDFLE
+399 DNNNSSTVTEDFLE

-431 ILQWKILQLLLSS
+431 ILQWKILELLLSS

-466 ELFEK
+466 ELFEN
-471 LEKLIDGDVQNLE
+471 LENLIGGKVQNLE

-510 ANSSYRDDED
+510 TNSLYRDDKD
-520 YQKGYFGYYFQE
+520 YQRGYFGYYFQE
-532 RKARYSDDEE
+532 RKSRYNEDEE
-542 KPEKAYEEMIRNLKD
+542 KPEKAYEEMIRNLKE
-557 GKIQNLGKS
+557 GKIQNFGKS
-566 CIICRGNKELSEITA
+566 CIICRGNRELSEITA

-626 RSDLIGCLNEHVK
+626 RSDLIGCLNDHVK

-650 YITKNNNFSEKN
+650 YITTNIDFSHEN
-662 LKNKNSFEDFVE
+662 LENENRFEYFVE
-674 NLENFEEKEN
+674 NLENFEKKQN
-684 LREYK
+684 LLEYK
-689 NIDFL
+689 NINFM
-694 ERNGLSFVK
+694 ERNGLLFSEI
-703 TLEKIKELYKL
+703 LEKIKELYKL
-714 SVNLNDKYLK
+714 SINLNDKYAK
-724 ENFSKKIV
+724 ENFSKKII
-732 QTFDVTSFY
+732 QDFDVTSFY

-760 DNLYEFVVHIEEE
+760 DNLYEFVVHIEDE
-773 KENLRQ
+773 KDNLKQ

-811 TAGNSFKTFETY
+811 TGGNNFKTFETY

-828 TFSNVTN
+828 NFTNVTN
-835 FLITFSKYAKNV
+835 FLITFSKYAKNL
-847 KQIKEYGIIAD
+847 KNIKEYGIIAE
-858 KNSQKEKME
+858 KNVQKEKME

-888 AFVTKNGYSDD
+888 AYITKNGYSDD
-899 LVNKLIDVYDENV
+899 LVNKLIDVYDENT
-912 EFEIGKITETERKN
+912 EFEIGEMTETERKIASN
-926 IENLKENILNDK
+926 SENLKENAKLEEK
-938 NKISNKILKTY
+938 KINNKILKTY
-949 FSDDKFKIKKSSIT
+949 FSEDKFKIKKSSIT

-978 YFEHILTDV
+978 YFEHISNNL
-987 ENDTKIAKSA
+987 ENDKLIAKSA

-1014 IVRMDKFIGKNSDIY
+1014 IVRMEKFIEKNSDIY
-1029 DKKYKVYTEFEIY
+1029 DEKYKVYTEFEIY

-1079 YQEQINEYRNI
+1079 YQEQINEYRDI
-1090 LSEKISGN
+1090 LSKKVSTD

>member
-1 MEKMSDNA
+1 MKINNGNDN
-9 LNTENASLSN
+9 
-19 AIFNKANNKKQ
+19 KQ

-52 ANLIRGTNYK
+52 ANLIRGVNYK

-81 YDFLYQIAFEKYDWV
+81 YDFLYQIAFEKYDWI
-96 GLENSLKELYGFS
+96 GLEDSLKELYGFS
-109 DGEIPKE
+109 DSEILKR
-116 NLQNVYFEMIKNK
+116 NLQDIYFEMIKNK

-144 FKNTIAPFF
+144 FKNTIAPYF
-153 GVYSYETID
+153 GIYNYETID
-162 QEDDKF
+162 KEEDEF

-182 FEKFKFVLDE
+182 FEKFKFILNE

-203 KVVKSLL
+203 KIVKSLL
-210 FMQEKFLLAGDNYKE
+210 DMQEKFLLAGDNYKE
-225 ANLALKNNKVNTSF
+225 ANLILKNNKSSRSF
-239 TENLENIFE
+239 VENFENIFE
-248 NVKEIAKVKN
+248 NVKKIAEIKGK
-258 KDVTEI
+258 KVTEI
-264 LSIKFIETYK
+264 LNGKFTDIFK
-274 KFEELNQNNFDNSFV
+274 KFEELNQNNSDISIV

-297 LDKSNDIFDKGNIWN
+297 LEKSDDIFGTGNIWD
-312 GGKTRGNDVKELL
+312 GGKTRGKDVKELL
-325 EEIKEEQDILREK
+325 DEMKEEQDILREK
-338 LSNYIFEKE
+338 ISNYIFNEE

-357 LAKIVFDIAEQ
+357 LAKIIFDIAEQ

-374 RFTHADISTYT
+374 RFTHTDISTYT
-385 YKFIFNR
+385 YKFIFDK

-399 DNKNNNTVTEDFLE
+399 DNNNSNAVTEDFLE

-431 ILQWKILQLLLSS
+431 ILQWKILELLLSS

-466 ELFEK
+466 ELFEN
-471 LEKLIDGDVQNLE
+471 LENLIGGNVQNLE

-510 ANSSYRDDED
+510 INSLYRDDED
-520 YQKGYFGYYFQE
+520 YQRGYFGYYFQE
-532 RKARYSDDEE
+532 RKSRYNEDEE
-542 KPEKAYEEMIRNLKD
+542 KPEKAYEEMIRNLKE
-557 GKIQNLGKS
+557 GKIQNFGKS

-626 RSDLIGCLNEHVK
+626 RSDLIGCLNDHVK
-639 YLVENKDLIEK
+639 YLVENKELIEK
-650 YITKNNNFSEKN
+650 YITKNIKLPSKN
-662 LKNKNSFEDFVE
+662 LRSKNSFEYFVE
-674 NLENFEEKEN
+674 NLENFEKKEN
-684 LREYK
+684 LLEYK
-689 NIDFL
+689 NINFM
-694 ERNGLSFVK
+694 ERNGLSFSEI
-703 TLEKIKELYKL
+703 LEKIKELYKL
-714 SVNLNDKYLK
+714 SINLNDKYAK
-724 ENFSKKIV
+724 ENFSKKII
-732 QTFDVTSFY
+732 QDFGVTSFY

-760 DNLYEFVVHIEEE
+760 DNLYEFVVHIEDE
-773 KENLRQ
+773 KDDLKQ

-811 TAGNSFKTFETY
+811 TGGNNFKTFETY

-828 TFSNVTN
+828 NFTNVTN

-847 KQIKEYGIIAD
+847 KNIKEYGIIAE
-858 KNSQKEKME
+858 KNVQKEKME

-888 AFVTKNGYSDD
+888 AYITKNGYSDD
-899 LVNKLIDVYDENV
+899 LIKKLIDVYDENT
-912 EFEIGKITETERKN
+912 EFGIGEITETERKIVSN
-926 IENLKENILNDK
+926 SENLKENAKLDE
-938 NKISNKILKTY
+938 NKINNKILKTY

-978 YFEHILTDV
+978 YFEHILNDLETD
-987 ENDTKIAKSA
+987 KLIAKSA

-1014 IVRMDKFIGKNSDIY
+1014 IVRMEKFIEKNSDIY
-1029 DKKYKVYTEFEIY
+1029 DEKYKVYTEFEIY

-1079 YQEQINEYRNI
+1079 YQEQINEYRDI
-1090 LSEKISGN
+1090 LSKKVSTD

>member
-1 MEKMSDNA
+1 MVKINNINDN
-9 LNTENASLSN
+9 N
-19 AIFNKANNKKQ
+19 Q

-52 ANLIRGTNYK
+52 ANLIRGVNYK

-81 YDFLYQIAFEKYDWV
+81 YDFLYQIAFEKYDWI

-109 DGEIPKE
+109 DSEILKE

-144 FKNTIAPFF
+144 FKNTIAPYF
-153 GVYSYETID
+153 GIYNYETID
-162 QEDDKF
+162 KEEDEF

-182 FEKFKFVLDE
+182 FEKFKFILNE

-203 KVVKSLL
+203 KIVKSLL
-210 FMQEKFLLAGDNYKE
+210 DMQEKFLLAGDSYKE
-225 ANLALKNNKVNTSF
+225 ANLILKNNKSSRSF
-239 TENLENIFE
+239 VENFENIFE
-248 NVKEIAKVKN
+248 NVKKIAEIKGK
-258 KDVTEI
+258 KVTEI
-264 LSIKFIETYK
+264 LNGKFTDIFK
-274 KFEELNQNNFDNSFV
+274 KFEELNQNNFDTSAM
-289 QNKKIELI
+289 QDKKTKLI
-297 LDKSNDIFDKGNIWN
+297 LEKSDDIFGTGNIWD
-312 GGKTRGNDVKELL
+312 GGKTRGKDVKELL
-325 EEIKEEQDILREK
+325 DEMKEEQDILREK
-338 LSNYIFEKE
+338 VSNYIFNEE
-347 VLPTDRKIKE
+347 VLPTDKKIKE
-357 LAKIVFDIAEQ
+357 LAKIIFDIAEQ

-374 RFTHADISTYT
+374 RFTHTDISTYT
-385 YKFIFNR
+385 YKFIFDK

-399 DNKNNNTVTEDFLE
+399 DNNNSNAVTEDFLE

-431 ILQWKILQLLLSS
+431 ILQWKILELLLSS

-466 ELFEK
+466 ELFEN
-471 LEKLIDGDVQNLE
+471 LENLIGGNVQNLE

-510 ANSSYRDDED
+510 TNSLYRDDEE

-532 RKARYSDDEE
+532 RKSRYNEDEE
-542 KPEKAYEEMIRNLKD
+542 KPEKAYEEMIRNLKE
-557 GKIQNLGKS
+557 GKIQNFGKS
-566 CIICRGNKELSEITA
+566 CIICRGNRELSEITA

-626 RSDLIGCLNEHVK
+626 RSDLIGCLNDHVK

-650 YITKNNNFSEKN
+650 YITTNIDFSHKN
-662 LKNKNSFEDFVE
+662 LENENSFEYFVE

-684 LREYK
+684 LLEYK
-689 NIDFL
+689 NIDFM
-694 ERNGLSFVK
+694 ERNGLSFSE
-703 TLEKIKELYKL
+703 TLEKIKDLYKL
-714 SVNLNDKYLK
+714 SINLNDKYAK
-724 ENFSKKIV
+724 ENFSKKII
-732 QTFDVTSFY
+732 QEFDVTSFY

-760 DNLYEFVVHIEEE
+760 DNLYEFVVHIEDE
-773 KENLRQ
+773 KDNLRQ

-811 TAGNSFKTFETY
+811 TGGNNFKTFETY
-823 FDYDE
+823 FDYDDN
-828 TFSNVTN
+828 FASVTN

-847 KQIKEYGIIAD
+847 KNIKEYGIIAE
-858 KNSQKEKME
+858 KNAQKEKME

-888 AFVTKNGYSDD
+888 AYITKNGYSDD
-899 LVNKLIDVYDENV
+899 LVNKLIDVYDENT
-912 EFEIGKITETERKN
+912 EFGIGKITEIERK
-926 IENLKENILNDK
+926 IHQIPENSNENTELCE
-938 NKISNKILKTY
+938 NKINNKILKTY

-978 YFEHILTDV
+978 YFEHILNNLKTD
-987 ENDTKIAKSA
+987 KLIAKSA

-1014 IVRMDKFIGKNSDIY
+1014 IVRMEKFIENNSNIY
-1029 DKKYKVYTEFEIY
+1029 DEKYKVYTEFEIY
-1042 DSEGRKRIID
+1042 DSDGKKRIID

-1079 YQEQINEYRNI
+1079 YQEQINEYRDI
-1090 LSEKISGN
+1090 LSKKVSTD

>member
-1 MEKMSDNA
+1 MKINNVNDN
-9 LNTENASLSN
+9 
-19 AIFNKANNKKQ
+19 KQ

-52 ANLIRGTNYK
+52 ANLIRGVNYK

-81 YDFLYQIAFEKYDWV
+81 YDFLYQIAFEKYDWI
-96 GLENSLKELYGFS
+96 GLEESLKELYGFS
-109 DGEIPKE
+109 NSEILKE

-144 FKNTIAPFF
+144 FKNTIAPYF
-153 GVYSYETID
+153 GIYNYETID
-162 QEDDKF
+162 KEEDEF

-182 FEKFKFVLDE
+182 FEKFKFILNE

-203 KVVKSLL
+203 KIVKSLL
-210 FMQEKFLLAGDNYKE
+210 DMQEKFLLAGDNYKE
-225 ANLALKNNKVNTSF
+225 ANLILRNNKSSRSF
-239 TENLENIFE
+239 VENFENIFE
-248 NVKEIAKVKN
+248 NVKKIAEIKGKT
-258 KDVTEI
+258 VTEI
-264 LSIKFIETYK
+264 LSVKFTDVFK
-274 KFEELNQNNFDNSFV
+274 KFEELNQNNSDTSIV

-297 LDKSNDIFDKGNIWN
+297 LEKSDDIFGTGNIWD
-312 GGKTRGNDVKELL
+312 GGKTRGKDVKELL
-325 EEIKEEQDILREK
+325 DEMKEEQDILREAV
-338 LSNYIFEKE
+338 SDYIFNEE

-357 LAKIVFDIAEQ
+357 LAKIIFDIAEQ

-374 RFTHADISTYT
+374 RFTHTDISTYT
-385 YKFIFNR
+385 YKFIFDK
-392 ELGFVKT
+392 ELGFVKA
-399 DNKNNNTVTEDFLE
+399 DNNNSNAVTEDFLE

-431 ILQWKILQLLLSS
+431 ILQWKILELLLSS

-466 ELFEK
+466 ELFEN
-471 LEKLIDGDVQNLE
+471 LENLIGGNVQNLE

-510 ANSSYRDDED
+510 TNSLYRDDKD
-520 YQKGYFGYYFQE
+520 YQRGYFGYYFQE
-532 RKARYSDDEE
+532 RKSRYNEDEE
-542 KPEKAYEEMIRNLKD
+542 KPEKAYEEMIRNLKE
-557 GKIQNLGKS
+557 GKIQNFGKS

-626 RSDLIGCLNEHVK
+626 RSDLIGCLNDHVK
-639 YLVENKDLIEK
+639 YLVENKELIEK
-650 YITKNNNFSEKN
+650 YITKNIKLSSKN
-662 LKNKNSFEDFVE
+662 LKSKNSFEYFIE
-674 NLENFEEKEN
+674 NLENFEKKEN
-684 LREYK
+684 LLEYK
-689 NIDFL
+689 NINFM
-694 ERNGLSFVK
+694 ERNGLSFSEI
-703 TLEKIKELYKL
+703 LEKIKELYKL
-714 SVNLNDKYLK
+714 SINLNDKYAK
-724 ENFSKKIV
+724 ENFSKKII
-732 QTFDVTSFY
+732 QDFGVTRFY

-760 DNLYEFVVHIEEE
+760 DNLYEFVVHIEDE
-773 KENLRQ
+773 KDNLKQ

-811 TAGNSFKTFETY
+811 TGGNNFKTFETY

-828 TFSNVTN
+828 NFTNVTN
-835 FLITFSKYAKNV
+835 FLITFSKYAKNL
-847 KQIKEYGIIAD
+847 KNIKEYGIIAE

-888 AFVTKNGYSDD
+888 AYITKNGYSDD
-899 LVNKLIDVYDENV
+899 LIKKLIDVYNENT
-912 EFEIGKITETERKN
+912 EFGIGEITETERKIVSN
-926 IENLKENILNDK
+926 SKNLKENAKLEE

-949 FSDDKFKIKKSSIT
+949 FSEDKFKIKKSSIT

-978 YFEHILTDV
+978 YFEHISNNL
-987 ENDTKIAKSA
+987 ENDKLIAKSA

-1014 IVRMDKFIGKNSDIY
+1014 IVRMEKFIEKNSDIY
-1029 DKKYKVYTEFEIY
+1029 NEKYKVYTEFEIY

-1052 RINIDEEN
+1052 RINIDEKN

-1079 YQEQINEYRNI
+1079 YQEQINEYRDI
-1090 LSEKISGN
+1090 LSKKVSAD

>member
-1 MEKMSDNA
+1 MKINNVNDN
-9 LNTENASLSN
+9 
-19 AIFNKANNKKQ
+19 KQ

-52 ANLIRGTNYK
+52 ANLIRGVNYK

-81 YDFLYQIAFEKYDWV
+81 YDFLYQIAFEKYDWI
-96 GLENSLKELYGFS
+96 GLEESLKELYGFS
-109 DGEIPKE
+109 DSEILKE

-144 FKNTIAPFF
+144 FKNTIAPYF
-153 GVYSYETID
+153 GIYNYETID
-162 QEDDKF
+162 KEEDEF

-173 IKIIGNSYY
+173 IKIIENSYY
-182 FEKFKFVLDE
+182 FEKFKFILNE

-203 KVVKSLL
+203 KIVKSLL
-210 FMQEKFLLAGDNYKE
+210 DMQEKFLLAGDNYKE
-225 ANLALKNNKVNTSF
+225 VNLILRNNKSSRSF
-239 TENLENIFE
+239 VENFENIFE
-248 NVKEIAKVKN
+248 NVKKIAEIKGKTT
-258 KDVTEI
+258 TEI
-264 LSIKFIETYK
+264 LSVKFTDLFK
-274 KFEELNQNNFDNSFV
+274 KFEELNQDSFDTSSV

-297 LDKSNDIFDKGNIWN
+297 LEKSDDIFAKGNIWN
-312 GGKTRGNDVKELL
+312 GKKTGGKDAKDLL
-325 EEIKEEQDILREK
+325 DEMAEEQEILRGK
-338 LSNYIFEKE
+338 ISNYIFNEE
-347 VLPTDRKIKE
+347 VLPTDKKIKE
-357 LAKIVFDIAEQ
+357 LAKIIFDIAEQ
-368 TKLSTK
+368 MKLNTK
-374 RFTHADISTYT
+374 RFTHTDISTYT
-385 YKFIFNR
+385 YKFIFDK

-399 DNKNNNTVTEDFLE
+399 DNNNSSTVTEDFLE

-431 ILQWKILQLLLSS
+431 ILQWKILELLLSS

-466 ELFEK
+466 ELFEN
-471 LEKLIDGDVQNLE
+471 LENLIGGNVQNLE

-510 ANSSYRDDED
+510 ANSLYRDDEE
-520 YQKGYFGYYFQE
+520 YQRGYFGYYFQE
-532 RKARYSDDEE
+532 RKSRYNEDEE
-542 KPEKAYEEMIRNLKD
+542 KPEKAYEEMIRNLKE
-557 GKIQNLGKS
+557 GKIQNFGKS

-626 RSDLIGCLNEHVK
+626 RSDLIGCLNDHVK
-639 YLVENKDLIEK
+639 YLVENKELIEK
-650 YITKNNNFSEKN
+650 YITKNTKLSSKN
-662 LKNKNSFEDFVE
+662 LRSKNSFEYFVE
-674 NLENFEEKEN
+674 NLENFEKKEN
-684 LREYK
+684 LLEYK
-689 NIDFL
+689 NINFM
-694 ERNGLSFVK
+694 ERNGLLFSEI
-703 TLEKIKELYKL
+703 LEKIKELYKL
-714 SVNLNDKYLK
+714 SINLNDKYAK
-724 ENFSKKIV
+724 ENFSKKII
-732 QTFDVTSFY
+732 QDFGVTSFY

-760 DNLYEFVVHIEEE
+760 DNLYEFVVHIEDE
-773 KENLRQ
+773 KDNLKQ

-811 TAGNSFKTFETY
+811 TGGNNFKTFETY

-828 TFSNVTN
+828 NFTNVTN
-835 FLITFSKYAKNV
+835 FLITFSKYAKNL
-847 KQIKEYGIIAD
+847 KNIKEYGIIAE
-858 KNSQKEKME
+858 KNVQKEKME

-888 AFVTKNGYSDD
+888 AYITKNGYSDD
-899 LVNKLIDVYDENV
+899 LVNKLIDVYDENT
-912 EFEIGKITETERKN
+912 EFGIGEITETERKIVSN
-926 IENLKENILNDK
+926 SENLKENTKLEE
-938 NKISNKILKTY
+938 NKINNKILKTY
-949 FSDDKFKIKKSSIT
+949 FSEDKFKIKKSSIT
-963 LEKEFKRK
+963 LENEFKRK

-978 YFEHILTDV
+978 YFEHISNNL
-987 ENDTKIAKSA
+987 ENDKLIAKSA

-1014 IVRMDKFIGKNSDIY
+1014 IVRMEKFIEKNSDIY
-1029 DKKYKVYTEFEIY
+1029 NEKYKVYTEFEIY

-1079 YQEQINEYRNI
+1079 YQEQINEYRDI
-1090 LSEKISGN
+1090 LSKKVSED
-1098 YEIDVKLLEV
+1098 YEIDIQLLEV

>member
-1 MEKMSDNA
+1 MKINNVNDN
-9 LNTENASLSN
+9 
-19 AIFNKANNKKQ
+19 KQ

-52 ANLIRGTNYK
+52 ANLIRGVNYK

-81 YDFLYQIAFEKYDWV
+81 YDFLYQIAFEKYDWI

-109 DGEIPKE
+109 NSEILKE

-144 FKNTIAPFF
+144 FKNTIAPYF
-153 GVYSYETID
+153 GIYNYETID
-162 QEDDKF
+162 KEEDEF

-173 IKIIGNSYY
+173 IKIIENSYY
-182 FEKFKFVLDE
+182 FEKFKFILNE

-203 KVVKSLL
+203 KIVKSLL
-210 FMQEKFLLAGDNYKE
+210 DMQEKFLLAGDNYKE
-225 ANLALKNNKVNTSF
+225 ANLILRNNKSSRSF
-239 TENLENIFE
+239 VENFENIFE
-248 NVKEIAKVKN
+248 NVKKIAEIKGKTT
-258 KDVTEI
+258 TEI
-264 LSIKFIETYK
+264 LSVKFTDVFK
-274 KFEELNQNNFDNSFV
+274 KFEELNQDSFDTSSV

-297 LDKSNDIFDKGNIWN
+297 LEKSDDIFAKGNIWN
-312 GGKTRGNDVKELL
+312 GKKTGGKDAKDLL
-325 EEIKEEQDILREK
+325 DEMAEEQEILRGK
-338 LSNYIFEKE
+338 ISNYIFNEE
-347 VLPTDRKIKE
+347 VLPTDKKIKE
-357 LAKIVFDIAEQ
+357 FAKIIFDIAEQ
-368 TKLSTK
+368 MKLNTK
-374 RFTHADISTYT
+374 RFTHTDISTYT
-385 YKFIFNR
+385 YKFIFDK

-399 DNKNNNTVTEDFLE
+399 DNNNSNAVTEDFLE

-431 ILQWKILQLLLSS
+431 ILQWKILELLLSS

-466 ELFEK
+466 ELFEN
-471 LEKLIDGDVQNLE
+471 LENLIGGKVQNLE

-510 ANSSYRDDED
+510 TNSLYRDDKD
-520 YQKGYFGYYFQE
+520 YQRGYFGYYFQE
-532 RKARYSDDEE
+532 RKSRYNEDEE
-542 KPEKAYEEMIRNLKD
+542 KPEKAYEEMIRNLKE
-557 GKIQNLGKS
+557 GKIQNFGKS
-566 CIICRGNKELSEITA
+566 CIICRGNRELSEITA

-626 RSDLIGCLNEHVK
+626 RSDLIGCLNDHVK
-639 YLVENKDLIEK
+639 YLVENKELIEK
-650 YITKNNNFSEKN
+650 YITKNIKLSSKN
-662 LKNKNSFEDFVE
+662 LKSKNSFEYFVE
-674 NLENFEEKEN
+674 NLENFEKKQN
-684 LREYK
+684 LLEYK
-689 NIDFL
+689 NINFM
-694 ERNGLSFVK
+694 ERNGLLFSEI
-703 TLEKIKELYKL
+703 LEKIKELYKL
-714 SVNLNDKYLK
+714 SINLNDKYAK
-724 ENFSKKIV
+724 ENFSKKII
-732 QTFDVTSFY
+732 QDFDVTSFY

-760 DNLYEFVVHIEEE
+760 DNLYEFVVHIEDE
-773 KENLRQ
+773 KDNLKQ

-811 TAGNSFKTFETY
+811 TGGNNFKTFETY

-828 TFSNVTN
+828 NFTNVTN
-835 FLITFSKYAKNV
+835 FLITFSKYAKNL
-847 KQIKEYGIIAD
+847 KNIKEYGIIAE
-858 KNSQKEKME
+858 KNVQKEKME

-888 AFVTKNGYSDD
+888 AYITKNGYSDD
-899 LVNKLIDVYDENV
+899 LVNKLIDVYDENT
-912 EFEIGKITETERKN
+912 EFEIGEMTETERKIASN
-926 IENLKENILNDK
+926 SENLKENAKLEEK
-938 NKISNKILKTY
+938 KINNKILKTY
-949 FSDDKFKIKKSSIT
+949 FSEDKFKIKKSSIT

-978 YFEHILTDV
+978 YFEHISNNL
-987 ENDTKIAKSA
+987 ENDKLIAKSA

-1014 IVRMDKFIGKNSDIY
+1014 IVRMEKFIEKNSDIY
-1029 DKKYKVYTEFEIY
+1029 NEKYKVYTEFEIY

-1079 YQEQINEYRNI
+1079 YQEQINEYRDI
-1090 LSEKISGN
+1090 LSKKVSAD
-1098 YEIDVKLLEV
+1098 YEIDVQLLEV

>member
-1 MEKMSDNA
+1 MMKINNENDN
-9 LNTENASLSN
+9 
-19 AIFNKANNKKQ
+19 KQ

-52 ANLIRGTNYK
+52 ANLIRGVNYK

-81 YDFLYQIAFEKYDWV
+81 YDFLYQIAFEKYDWI
-96 GLENSLKELYGFS
+96 GLEESLKELYGFS
-109 DGEIPKE
+109 DSEILKG

-144 FKNTIAPFF
+144 FKNTIAPYF
-153 GVYSYETID
+153 GIYNYETID
-162 QEDDKF
+162 KEEDEF

-173 IKIIGNSYY
+173 IKIIENNYY
-182 FEKFKFVLDE
+182 FEKFKFILNE

-203 KVVKSLL
+203 KIVKSLL
-210 FMQEKFLLAGDNYKE
+210 DIQEKFLLAGDNYKE
-225 ANLALKNNKVNTSF
+225 ANLILKNNKSSRSF
-239 TENLENIFE
+239 VENFENIFE
-248 NVKEIAKVKN
+248 NVKKIAEIKGKTT
-258 KDVTEI
+258 TEI
-264 LSIKFIETYK
+264 LSVKFTDVFK
-274 KFEELNQNNFDNSFV
+274 KFEELNQDSFDTSSV

-297 LDKSNDIFDKGNIWN
+297 LEKSDDIFAKGNIWN
-312 GGKTRGNDVKELL
+312 GKKTGGKDAKDLL
-325 EEIKEEQDILREK
+325 DEMTEEQEILRGK
-338 LSNYIFEKE
+338 ISNYIFNEE
-347 VLPTDRKIKE
+347 VLPTDKKIKE
-357 LAKIVFDIAEQ
+357 LAKIIFDIAEQ
-368 TKLSTK
+368 MKLNTK
-374 RFTHADISTYT
+374 RFTHTDISTYT
-385 YKFIFNR
+385 YKFIFDK

-399 DNKNNNTVTEDFLE
+399 DNNNSSTVTEDFLE

-431 ILQWKILQLLLSS
+431 ILQWKILELLLSS

-466 ELFEK
+466 ELFEN
-471 LEKLIDGDVQNLE
+471 LENLIGGNVQNLE

-510 ANSSYRDDED
+510 TNSLYRDDKD
-520 YQKGYFGYYFQE
+520 YQRGYFGYYFQE
-532 RKARYSDDEE
+532 RKSRYGDEEE
-542 KPEKAYEEMIRNLKD
+542 KPEKAYEEMIRNLKE
-557 GKIQNLGKS
+557 GKIQNFGKS
-566 CIICRGNKELSEITA
+566 CIICRGNKELSEITT

-613 FVYHNFIY
+613 FVYHNFVY

-626 RSDLIGCLNEHVK
+626 RSDLIGCLNDHVK
-639 YLVENKDLIEK
+639 YLVENKELIEK
-650 YITKNNNFSEKN
+650 YITKNIKLPSKN
-662 LKNKNSFEDFVE
+662 LKSKNSFEYFVE
-674 NLENFEEKEN
+674 NLENFEKKEN
-684 LREYK
+684 LLEYK
-689 NIDFL
+689 NIDFM
-694 ERNGLSFVK
+694 ERNGLSFSEI
-703 TLEKIKELYKL
+703 LEKIKELYKL
-714 SVNLNDKYLK
+714 SINLNDKYVK
-724 ENFSKKIV
+724 ENFSKKII
-732 QTFDVTSFY
+732 QDFDVTSFY

-760 DNLYEFVVHIEEE
+760 DNLYEFVVHIEDE
-773 KENLRQ
+773 KDNLKQ

-804 IYYRKGK
+804 IYYRKAK
-811 TAGNSFKTFETY
+811 TGGNNFKTFETY

-828 TFSNVTN
+828 NFTNVTN
-835 FLITFSKYAKNV
+835 FLITFSKYAKNL
-847 KQIKEYGIIAD
+847 KNIKEYGIIAE
-858 KNSQKEKME
+858 KNVQKEKME

-888 AFVTKNGYSDD
+888 AYITKNGYSDD
-899 LVNKLIDVYDENV
+899 LVNKLIDVYDENT
-912 EFEIGKITETERKN
+912 EFEIGEITETERKIVSN
-926 IENLKENILNDK
+926 SENLKENTKLEE
-938 NKISNKILKTY
+938 NKINNKILKTY
-949 FSDDKFKIKKSSIT
+949 FDDDKFVVKKSSIT

-978 YFEHILTDV
+978 YFEHISNNL
-987 ENDTKIAKSA
+987 ENDKLIAKSA

-1014 IVRMDKFIGKNSDIY
+1014 IVRMEKFIEKNSDIY
-1029 DKKYKVYTEFEIY
+1029 NEKYKVYTEFEIY

-1079 YQEQINEYRNI
+1079 YQEQINEYRDI
-1090 LSEKISGN
+1090 LSKKVSAD
-1098 YEIDVKLLEV
+1098 YEIDIQLLEV

>member
-1 MEKMSDNA
+1 MMKINNVNDN
-9 LNTENASLSN
+9 
-19 AIFNKANNKKQ
+19 KQ

-52 ANLIRGTNYK
+52 ANLIRDVNYK

-81 YDFLYQIAFEKYDWV
+81 YDFLYQIAFEKYDWI

-109 DGEIPKE
+109 NSEILKE

-144 FKNTIAPFF
+144 FKNTIAPYF
-153 GVYSYETID
+153 GIYNYETID
-162 QEDDKF
+162 KEEDEF

-173 IKIIGNSYY
+173 IKIIENSYY
-182 FEKFKFVLDE
+182 FEKFKFILNE

-203 KVVKSLL
+203 KIVKSLL
-210 FMQEKFLLAGDNYKE
+210 DMQEKFLLAGDNYKE
-225 ANLALKNNKVNTSF
+225 ANLILRNNKSSRSF
-239 TENLENIFE
+239 VENFENIFE
-248 NVKEIAKVKN
+248 NVKKIAEIKGKTT
-258 KDVTEI
+258 TEI
-264 LSIKFIETYK
+264 LSVKFTDVFK
-274 KFEELNQNNFDNSFV
+274 KFEELNQDSFDTSSV

-297 LDKSNDIFDKGNIWN
+297 LEKSDDIFAKGNIWN
-312 GGKTRGNDVKELL
+312 GKKTGGKDAKDLL
-325 EEIKEEQDILREK
+325 DEMAEEQEILRGK
-338 LSNYIFEKE
+338 ISNYIFNEE
-347 VLPTDRKIKE
+347 VLPTDKKIKE
-357 LAKIVFDIAEQ
+357 LAKIIFDIAEQ

-374 RFTHADISTYT
+374 RFTHTDISTYT
-385 YKFIFNR
+385 YKFIFDK

-399 DNKNNNTVTEDFLE
+399 DNNNINAVTEDFLE

-431 ILQWKILQLLLSS
+431 ILQWKILELLLSS

-466 ELFEK
+466 ELFEN
-471 LEKLIDGDVQNLE
+471 LENLIGGNVQNLE

-510 ANSSYRDDED
+510 TNSLYRDDKD
-520 YQKGYFGYYFQE
+520 YQRGYFGYYFQE
-532 RKARYSDDEE
+532 RKSRYNEDEE
-542 KPEKAYEEMIRNLKD
+542 KPEKAYEEMIRNLKE
-557 GKIQNLGKS
+557 GKIQNFGKS

-626 RSDLIGCLNEHVK
+626 RSDLIGCLNDHVK
-639 YLVENKDLIEK
+639 YLVENKELIEK
-650 YITKNNNFSEKN
+650 YITKNIKLSSKN
-662 LKNKNSFEDFVE
+662 LKSKNSFEYFVE
-674 NLENFEEKEN
+674 NLENFEKKQN
-684 LREYK
+684 LLEYK
-689 NIDFL
+689 NINFM
-694 ERNGLSFVK
+694 ERNGLSFSEI
-703 TLEKIKELYKL
+703 LEKIKELYKL
-714 SVNLNDKYLK
+714 SINLNDKYAK
-724 ENFSKKIV
+724 ENFSKKII
-732 QTFDVTSFY
+732 QNFDVTSFY

-760 DNLYEFVVHIEEE
+760 DNLYEFVVHIEDE
-773 KENLRQ
+773 KDNLKQ

-811 TAGNSFKTFETY
+811 TGGNNFKTFETY

-828 TFSNVTN
+828 NFTNVTN
-835 FLITFSKYAKNV
+835 FLITFSKYAKNL
-847 KQIKEYGIIAD
+847 KNIKEYGIIAE
-858 KNSQKEKME
+858 KNVQKEKME

-888 AFVTKNGYSDD
+888 AYITKNGYSDD
-899 LVNKLIDVYDENV
+899 LVNKLIDVYDENT
-912 EFEIGKITETERKN
+912 EFEIGEMTETERKIASN
-926 IENLKENILNDK
+926 SENLKENAKLEEK
-938 NKISNKILKTY
+938 KINNKILKTY
-949 FSDDKFKIKKSSIT
+949 FSEDKFKIKKSSIT

-978 YFEHILTDV
+978 YFEHISNNL
-987 ENDTKIAKSA
+987 ENDKLIAKSA

-1014 IVRMDKFIGKNSDIY
+1014 IVRMEKFIEKNSDIY
-1029 DKKYKVYTEFEIY
+1029 DEKYKVYTEFEIY
-1042 DSEGRKRIID
+1042 DSEGKKRIID
-1052 RINIDEEN
+1052 RINIDENN

-1079 YQEQINEYRNI
+1079 YQEQINEYRDI
-1090 LSEKISGN
+1090 LSKKVSAD
-1098 YEIDVKLLEV
+1098 YEIDVQLLEV

>member
-1 MEKMSDNA
+1 MKINNINDN
-9 LNTENASLSN
+9 N
-19 AIFNKANNKKQ
+19 Q

-52 ANLIRGTNYK
+52 ANLIRGVNYK

-81 YDFLYQIAFEKYDWV
+81 YDFLYQIAFEKYDWI
-96 GLENSLKELYGFS
+96 GLEESLKELYGFS
-109 DGEIPKE
+109 DSEILKE

-144 FKNTIAPFF
+144 FKNTIAPYF
-153 GVYSYETID
+153 GIYNYETID
-162 QEDDKF
+162 KEEDEF

-173 IKIIGNSYY
+173 IKIIENSYY
-182 FEKFKFVLDE
+182 FEKFKFILNE

-203 KVVKSLL
+203 KIVKSLL
-210 FMQEKFLLAGDNYKE
+210 DMQEKFLLAGDNYKE
-225 ANLALKNNKVNTSF
+225 SNLILRNNKSSRSF
-239 TENLENIFE
+239 VENFENIFE
-248 NVKEIAKVKN
+248 NVKKIAEIKGKTT
-258 KDVTEI
+258 TEI
-264 LSIKFIETYK
+264 LSVKFTDIFK
-274 KFEELNQNNFDNSFV
+274 KFEELNQDSFDTSSV

-297 LDKSNDIFDKGNIWN
+297 LEKSDDIFAKGNIWN
-312 GGKTRGNDVKELL
+312 GKKTGGKDAKDLL
-325 EEIKEEQDILREK
+325 DEMAEEQEILREK
-338 LSNYIFEKE
+338 ISNYIFNEE
-347 VLPTDRKIKE
+347 VLPTDKKIKE
-357 LAKIVFDIAEQ
+357 LAKIIFDIAEQ

-374 RFTHADISTYT
+374 RFTHTDISTYT
-385 YKFIFNR
+385 YKFIFDK

-399 DNKNNNTVTEDFLE
+399 DNNNSSTVTEDFLE

-431 ILQWKILQLLLSS
+431 ILQWKILELLLSS

-466 ELFEK
+466 KLFEN
-471 LEKLIDGDVQNLE
+471 LENLIGGNVQNLE

-491 QIIENVNKIFTN
+491 QIIKNVNKIFTN

-510 ANSSYRDDED
+510 ANSLYRDDEE
-520 YQKGYFGYYFQE
+520 YQRGYFGYYFQE
-532 RKARYSDDEE
+532 RKSRYNEDEE
-542 KPEKAYEEMIRNLKD
+542 KPEKAYEEMIRNLKE
-557 GKIQNLGKS
+557 GKIQNFGKS

-613 FVYHNFIY
+613 FVYHNFVY

-626 RSDLIGCLNEHVK
+626 RSDLIGCLNDHVK
-639 YLVENKDLIEK
+639 YLVENKELIEK
-650 YITKNNNFSEKN
+650 YITKNIKLPSKN
-662 LKNKNSFEDFVE
+662 LKSKNSFEYFVE
-674 NLENFEEKEN
+674 NLENFEKKEN
-684 LREYK
+684 LLEYK
-689 NIDFL
+689 DIDFM
-694 ERNGLSFVK
+694 ERNGLSLSEI
-703 TLEKIKELYKL
+703 LEKIKELYKL
-714 SVNLNDKYLK
+714 SINLNDKYAK
-724 ENFSKKIV
+724 ENFSKKII
-732 QTFDVTSFY
+732 QDFGVTSFY

-760 DNLYEFVVHIEEE
+760 DNLYEFVVHIEDE
-773 KENLRQ
+773 KDNLKQ

-811 TAGNSFKTFETY
+811 TGGNNFKTFETY

-828 TFSNVTN
+828 NFTNVTN
-835 FLITFSKYAKNV
+835 FLITFSKYAKNL
-847 KQIKEYGIIAD
+847 KNIKEYGIIAE
-858 KNSQKEKME
+858 KNVQKEKME

-888 AFVTKNGYSDD
+888 AYITKNGYSDD
-899 LVNKLIDVYDENV
+899 LIKKLIDVYDENT
-912 EFEIGKITETERKN
+912 EFGIGEITEIERKIVSN
-926 IENLKENILNDK
+926 SKNLKENAKLEE
-938 NKISNKILKTY
+938 NKINNKILKTY
-949 FSDDKFKIKKSSIT
+949 FSEDKFKIKKSSIT

-978 YFEHILTDV
+978 YFEHISNNL
-987 ENDTKIAKSA
+987 ENDKLIAKSA

-1005 LGKKIVEEL
+1005 LGKK
-1014 IVRMDKFIGKNSDIY
+1014 
-1029 DKKYKVYTEFEIY
+1029 
-1042 DSEGRKRIID
+1042 
-1052 RINIDEEN
+1052 
-1060 KKIYIYDYK
+1060 
-1069 TGFEPETNEK
+1069 
-1079 YQEQINEYRNI
+1079 
-1090 LSEKISGN
+1090 
-1098 YEIDVKLLEV
+1098 

>member
-1 MEKMSDNA
+1 MVKINNINDN
-9 LNTENASLSN
+9 
-19 AIFNKANNKKQ
+19 KQ

-52 ANLIRGTNYK
+52 ANLIRGVNYK

-81 YDFLYQIAFEKYDWV
+81 YDFLYQIAFEKYDWI

-109 DGEIPKE
+109 DSKILKE
-116 NLQNVYFEMIKNK
+116 NLQDIYFEMIKNK

-144 FKNTIAPFF
+144 FKNTIAPYF
-153 GVYSYETID
+153 GIYNYETID
-162 QEDDKF
+162 KEEDEF

-182 FEKFKFVLDE
+182 FEKFKFIFDE

-203 KVVKSLL
+203 KIVKSLL
-210 FMQEKFLLAGDNYKE
+210 DMQEKFLLAGDSYKE
-225 ANLALKNNKVNTSF
+225 ANLILKNNKSNTSF
-239 TENLENIFE
+239 IQNFENIFE
-248 NVKEIAKVKN
+248 NVKKIAEIKGK
-258 KDVTEI
+258 KVTEI
-264 LSIKFIETYK
+264 LNGKFTDIFK
-274 KFEELNQNNFDNSFV
+274 KFEELNQNNFDISAV
-289 QNKKIELI
+289 QDKKIKLI
-297 LDKSNDIFDKGNIWN
+297 LEKSDDIFGTGNIWD
-312 GGKTRGNDVKELL
+312 GGKTRGKDVKELL
-325 EEIKEEQDILREK
+325 DEMKEEQDILREAV
-338 LSNYIFEKE
+338 SDYIFNEE

-357 LAKIVFDIAEQ
+357 LAKIIFDIAEQ

-374 RFTHADISTYT
+374 RFTHTDISTYT
-385 YKFIFNR
+385 YKFIFDK

-399 DNKNNNTVTEDFLE
+399 DNNNNNAVTEDFLE

-431 ILQWKILQLLLSS
+431 ILQWKILELLLSS

-466 ELFEK
+466 ELFEN
-471 LEKLIDGDVQNLE
+471 LENLIGGNVQNLE

-503 YNENWKY
+503 YNENWRY
-510 ANSSYRDDED
+510 TNSLYRDDED
-520 YQKGYFGYYFQE
+520 YQRGYFGYYFQE
-532 RKARYSDDEE
+532 RKSRYNEDEE
-542 KPEKAYEEMIRNLKD
+542 KPEKAYEEMIRNLKE
-557 GKIQNLGKS
+557 GKIQNFGKS
-566 CIICRGNKELSEITA
+566 CIICRGNRELSEITA

-587 IPFTLESNSSILDYR
+587 IPFMLESNSSILDYR

-626 RSDLIGCLNEHVK
+626 RSDLIGCLNDHVK

-650 YITKNNNFSEKN
+650 YITTNIDFSHKN
-662 LKNKNSFEDFVE
+662 LENENSFEYFVE

-684 LREYK
+684 LLEYK
-689 NIDFL
+689 NIDFM
-694 ERNGLSFVK
+694 ERNGLSFSE

-714 SVNLNDKYLK
+714 SVNLNNKYLK
-724 ENFSKKIV
+724 DNFSKKII
-732 QTFDVTSFY
+732 QDFDVTSFY

-760 DNLYEFVVHIEEE
+760 DNLYEFVVHIEDE
-773 KENLRQ
+773 KDNLRQ

-811 TAGNSFKTFETY
+811 TGGNNFKTFETY

-828 TFSNVTN
+828 NFVSVTN

-847 KQIKEYGIIAD
+847 KNIKEYGIIAE
-858 KNSQKEKME
+858 KNAQKEKME

-888 AFVTKNGYSDD
+888 AYITKNGYSDD
-899 LVNKLIDVYDENV
+899 LVNKLIDVYDENT
-912 EFEIGKITETERKN
+912 EFGIGEITETERKIVSN
-926 IENLKENILNDK
+926 SENLKENAKLEE
-938 NKISNKILKTY
+938 NKINNKILKTY

-978 YFEHILTDV
+978 YFEHISNNL
-987 ENDTKIAKSA
+987 ENDKLIAKSA

-1014 IVRMDKFIGKNSDIY
+1014 IVRMEKFIEKNSDIY
-1029 DKKYKVYTEFEIY
+1029 DEKYKVYTEFEIY
-1042 DSEGRKRIID
+1042 DSDGKKRIID

-1079 YQEQINEYRNI
+1079 YQEQINEYRDI
-1090 LSEKISGN
+1090 LSKKVSTD